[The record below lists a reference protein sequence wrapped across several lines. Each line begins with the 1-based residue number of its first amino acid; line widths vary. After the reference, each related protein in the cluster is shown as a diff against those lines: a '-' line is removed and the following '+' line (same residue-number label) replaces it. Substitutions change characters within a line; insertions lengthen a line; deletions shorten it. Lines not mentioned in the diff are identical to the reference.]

1 MRKFLTMCLGLA
13 ILAMAIPAQVFAQS
27 KYEVKGVVVDTTG
40 TPVIGASVVEQG
52 TTNGVT
58 TDVNG
63 QYVLRVNSSE
73 SIVVISFIGYQTQS
87 LVASSSVL
95 SNVVLEEDSEM
106 IDDVVV
112 IGYGVVKK
120 NDLTGSVSTVKADQ
134 TNKGLAT
141 SPTDLLRGKS
151 AGVVITSGDGAP
163 GSAAQI
169 RIRGGSSLN
178 ASNDPL
184 VVVDGLPISNSGISG
199 VGNALAS
206 INPSD
211 IESFTVLKDA
221 SATAIYG
228 SRASNGVIIITTK
241 KGSKYDSGAPHVSV
255 DFTASLSQ
263 NTKYV
268 DVMTGDQMRQTLEW
282 YYGTQDTDA
291 YRSATKY
298 TDANGNYINTDWQPE
313 IYQLAQSYEGNIALS
328 GNVKLGA
335 KDNLPYRVS
344 YGYLNQDG
352 TLKTSNM
359 SRHTL
364 AVNLNPTFFDNHL
377 TVGLNGKGMIMDNR
391 FANTGAISQAVQFDP
406 TKPVKMDGVYMRDA
420 EGNLQP
426 YADMVMANSS
436 LRSDIDGYYS
446 WFGVDGKH
454 NTMANQNPVALL
466 NEKVDL
472 SNAKRFVGNASFDY
486 KVHGL
491 EDLRFNLNLGV
502 DVSKSKGTVDV
513 APGAEQ
519 SIHSTGDAGSGSH
532 TDYSQLK
539 RDQTLEFYGAYAKTL
554 GDHSFDVMLGYS
566 WQHFYT
572 QSTNATNRVADVT
585 KWDVYSDEPYV
596 ALDPTAAN
604 YWSSEH
610 KLSKSEYFLV
620 SFFGRANYSY
630 ANRYSVTAT
639 LRADGTS
646 RFANNKWGLFPSVA
660 LAWNIKNESFLED
673 VDALS
678 ALKLRLSYGQTGQ
691 QDVGG
696 LYDALPTYYYN
707 QLGSYYPFGGYTDE
721 TGLVHPIKP
730 VGYNAD
736 LKWETTTTYNAGLDL
751 GFVDGRIT
759 ASADFYYRET
769 KDLLN
774 YTPVPAGA
782 NLTNYLNANIGDL
795 KNIGVEVEL
804 NAIAIQNKD
813 WYWNIGANVAW
824 NKNEITRLTNDDEAE
839 GYYGVDT
846 GGYSGGVGGT
856 CQVHQT
862 GQPTYSFYVY
872 QQIYDEN
879 GKPIEGLY
887 VDRNE
892 DGVVNESDKYVYK
905 KAAPDVTVGFNTQLS
920 WKALTLAVAA
930 HANIGNYV
938 YDNIS
943 SNGELLTDLWTNNF
957 TNNRVVSAPM
967 TNFRSS
973 GQYLS
978 DYYVRNASF
987 LKLDNITLSYRFNLG
1002 QAANRDLTLDV
1013 FGTVSNVAT
1022 ITGYKGI
1029 DPEIAGG
1036 IDNNMYPRP
1045 RTYILGVKFNF

>member
-1 MRKFLTMCLGLA
+1 MCLGLA
-13 ILAMAIPAQVFAQS
+13 LLAMAVPAQVFAQS

-58 TDVNG
+58 TDLNG
-63 QYVLRVNSSE
+63 QYMLKVNSAE
-73 SIVVISFIGYQTQS
+73 SIVEISFIGYKTVA
-87 LVASSSVL
+87 LAASSDL
-95 SNVVLEEDSEM
+95 LANVVLEDDSEM

-120 NDLTGSVSTVKADQ
+120 NDLTGSISTVKADQ

-184 VVVDGLPISNSGISG
+184 VVIDGLPVSNSGISG

-241 KGSKYDSGAPHVSV
+241 KGSKYDSGAPHLSI
-255 DFTASLSQ
+255 DFTTSLSH
-263 NTKYV
+263 NSKYV
-268 DVMTGDQMRQTLEW
+268 DVMTGDEMRQTLEW

-298 TDANGNYINTDWQPE
+298 GNGRQNTDWQRE
-313 IYQLAQSYEGNIALS
+313 IYQLAQSYEGNAAIS
-328 GNVKLGA
+328 GNIKLGA
-335 KDNLPYRVS
+335 NDNLPYRIS
-344 YGYLNQDG
+344 LGYINQDG

-364 AVNLNPTFFDNHL
+364 SLNLNPTFFDNHL
-377 TVGLNGKGMIMDNR
+377 TVSLNGKGMIMNNR
-391 FANTGAISQAVQFDP
+391 FANTGAVSQAVQFDP
-406 TKPVKMDGVYMRDA
+406 TKPVYLSDE
-420 EGNLQP
+420 EGGIN
-426 YADMVMANSS
+426 
-436 LRSDIDGYYS
+436 GYYT
-446 WFGVDGKH
+446 WRGIDGKH
-454 NTMANQNPVALL
+454 NTMANQNPVAML
-466 NEKVDL
+466 EDKYDL
-472 SNAKRFVGNASFDY
+472 SNAKRFVGNAQIDY
-486 KVHGL
+486 KIHGL
-491 EDLRFNLNLGV
+491 EDLRLNLNLGL
-502 DVSKSKGTVDV
+502 DVSKSHGTVDV

-519 SIHSTGDAGSGSH
+519 SRHATAEAGSGYH

-539 RDQTLEFYGAYAKTL
+539 RDQTLEFYAAYAHTW
-554 GDHSFDVMLGYS
+554 GDHAFDVMAGYS
-566 WQHFYT
+566 WQHYYY
-572 QSTNATNRVADVT
+572 QNYNAQYRVADVA
-585 KWDVYSDEPYV
+585 KWDVDSKEPYV
-596 ALDPTAAN
+596 ALDPSASN
-604 YWSSEH
+604 YWLAEP
-610 KLSKSEYFLV
+610 KTSKGEYFLV

-630 ANRYSVTAT
+630 ANRYSITAT

-646 RFANNKWGLFPSVA
+646 RFANNKWGIFPSVA
-660 LAWNIKNESFLED
+660 LAWNAKNESFLED
-673 VDALS
+673 VDAVS
-678 ALKLRLSYGQTGQ
+678 ALKVRLSYGQTGQ

-696 LYDALPTYYYN
+696 LYDALPTYYN
-707 QLGSYYPFGGYTDE
+707 NTLGSYYPFGGYTDGS
-721 TGLVHPIKP
+721 GLIFPIKP

-751 GFVDGRIT
+751 GFLNGRLT

-774 YTPVPAGA
+774 FTPVPAGA

-804 NAIAIQNKD
+804 NAVAIQTQD

-824 NKNEITRLTNDDEAE
+824 NRNEITRLTNDDEAE

-862 GQPTYSFYVY
+862 GQPTNSFYVY

-887 VDRNE
+887 VDRNG
-892 DGVVNESDKYVYK
+892 DGVVNEKDKYVYK
-905 KAAPDVTVGFNTQLS
+905 KAAPDVTIGFNTQLS
-920 WKALTLAVAA
+920 WKNLTLAISA

-938 YDNIS
+938 YNNID

-957 TNNRVVSAPM
+957 TNNRVISAPT

-987 LKLDNITLSYRFNLG
+987 LKLDNITLSYRFDLG
-1002 QAANRDLTLDV
+1002 KIDDRGLTLDL

>member
-1 MRKFLTMCLGLA
+1 MCLGLA
-13 ILAMAIPAQVFAQS
+13 IIAMAIPAQVFAQS
-27 KYEVKGVVVDTTG
+27 GKYEVKGVVVDATG
-40 TPVIGASVVEQG
+40 TPVIGATVLEQG
-52 TTNGVT
+52 TTNGIT

-63 QYVLRVNSSE
+63 QFVLMVNNE
-73 SIVVISFIGYQTQS
+73 QSIVSVSFIGYVTKTLAANSTELQR
-87 LVASSSVL
+87 
-95 SNVVLEEDSEM
+95 VVLEEDSAM

-112 IGYGVVKK
+112 IGYGTVKK
-120 NDLTGSVSTVKADQ
+120 DDLTGSISTVKADQ

-151 AGVVITSGDGAP
+151 AGVVITTGDGAP

-199 VGNALAS
+199 TSNALAS
-206 INPSD
+206 INPAD

-241 KGSKYDSGAPHVSV
+241 KGSKYDTGAPHVSV

-263 NTKYV
+263 NSRFV
-268 DVMTGDQMRQTLEW
+268 DVMTGDEMRQTLEW

-298 TDANGNYINTDWQPE
+298 TDANGNYINTDWQRE
-313 IYQLAQSYEGNIALS
+313 IYQLAQSYEGNVALS
-328 GNVKLGA
+328 GNIKMGD
-335 KDNLPYRVS
+335 KNNLPYRVS

-364 AVNLNPTFFDNHL
+364 SVNLNPQLLNNHL
-377 TVGLNGKGMIMDNR
+377 TISLNGKGMIMDTR
-391 FANTGAISQAVQFDP
+391 FANTGAVSQAVQFDP
-406 TKPVKMDGVYMRDA
+406 TKPVTLDGVYTY
-420 EGNLQP
+420 EGDELVPATGGIN
-426 YADMVMANSS
+426 
-436 LRSDIDGYYS
+436 GYYT
-446 WFGVDGKH
+446 WRGVDGNH
-454 NTMANQNPVALL
+454 NTMANQNPLAML
-466 NEKVDL
+466 NDKHDT

-486 KVHGL
+486 KIHGL
-491 EDLRFNLNLGV
+491 ESLRLNLNLGV
-502 DVSKSKGTVDV
+502 DVSKSNGVVDV

-519 SIHSTGDAGSGSH
+519 SIHATAEAGSGTH
-532 TDYSQLK
+532 TNYSQLR
-539 RDQTLEFYGAYAKTL
+539 RDQTLEAYIAYAEKW
-554 GDHSFDVMLGYS
+554 GDHQFDIMAGYS
-566 WQHFYT
+566 WQWYYT
-572 QSTNATNRVADVT
+572 QSFNETYRVADVT
-585 KWDVYSDEPYV
+585 KWDVYSNEAYV
-596 ALDPTAAN
+596 PMDTNSAN
-604 YWSSEH
+604 YYISEP
-610 KLSKSEYFLV
+610 KTSKSEYFLV

-630 ANRYSVTAT
+630 ANRYSITAT
-639 LRADGTS
+639 FRADGTS
-646 RFANNKWGLFPSVA
+646 RFANNKWGIFPSVA

-673 VDALS
+673 VDAVS
-678 ALKLRLSYGQTGQ
+678 AMKLRLSYGQTGQ

-696 LYDALPTYYYN
+696 VYDALPTYYHN
-707 QLGSYYPFGGYTDE
+707 TLGSYYPFGGYTDE

-736 LKWETTTTYNAGLDL
+736 LKWETTTTYNAGIDFGFLDN
-751 GFVDGRIT
+751 RIT
-759 ASADFYYRET
+759 MSADFYYRAT

-774 YTPVPAGA
+774 FTPVPAGA

-804 NAIAIQNKD
+804 NAVAIQTQD

-824 NKNEITRLTNDDEAE
+824 NRNEITRLTNDDEAE

-862 GQPTYSFYVY
+862 GQPTNSFYVY
-872 QQIYDEN
+872 QQIYDAN
-879 GKPIEGLY
+879 GNPIEGLY
-887 VDRNE
+887 VDRNK
-892 DGVVNESDKYVYK
+892 DGVVNEKDKYVYK
-905 KAAPDVTVGFNTQLS
+905 KAAPDVTIGFNTQLS
-920 WKALTLAVAA
+920 WKALTLAVSA

-957 TNNRVVSAPM
+957 TNNRVVTAPQ

-987 LKLDNITLSYRFNLG
+987 FKLDNITLSYRFDLG
-1002 QAANRDLTLDV
+1002 KAADRGLSLDL

-1029 DPEIAGG
+1029 DPEIFSG

>member
-13 ILAMAIPAQVFAQS
+13 ILAMAIPTQVFAQS

-63 QYVLRVNSSE
+63 QYVLNVNSSE
-73 SIVVISFIGYQTQS
+73 SIVVISYIGYTTQT

-241 KGSKYDSGAPHVSV
+241 KGSKYDTGAPHVSV

-263 NTKYV
+263 NAKYV
-268 DVMTGDQMRQTLEW
+268 DVMTGDEMRQALEW

-291 YRSATKY
+291 YRSATKFV
-298 TDANGNYINTDWQPE
+298 DANGNYINTDWQRE

-328 GNVKLGA
+328 GNIKLGQN
-335 KDNLPYRVS
+335 DNLPYRVS

-364 AVNLNPTFFDNHL
+364 ALNLNPSFFNNHL
-377 TVGLNGKGMIMDNR
+377 TIGLNGKGMIMDNR
-391 FANTGAISQAVQFDP
+391 FANTGAVSQAVQFDP
-406 TKPVKMDGVYMRDA
+406 TKPVYLANEDG
-420 EGNLQP
+420 GIN
-426 YADMVMANSS
+426 
-436 LRSDIDGYYS
+436 GYYS
-446 WFGVDGKH
+446 WRGVDGKH

-466 NEKVDL
+466 NDKVDL
-472 SNAKRFVGNASFDY
+472 SKAKRFVGNASFDY

-502 DVSKSKGTVDV
+502 DVSKSNGTVDV

-519 SIHSTGDAGSGSH
+519 SLHSTGEAGSGYH
-532 TDYSQLK
+532 TNYSQLK

-566 WQHFYT
+566 WQWFYT
-572 QSTNATNRVADVT
+572 ESFNETMRVADVAN
-585 KWDVYSDEPYV
+585 WNPYSGEPYV
-596 ALDPTAAN
+596 AIDPAADS
-604 YWSSEH
+604 YYLSQP
-610 KLSKSEYFLV
+610 KVSKSEYFLV

-630 ANRYSVTAT
+630 ANRYSITAT

-646 RFANNKWGLFPSVA
+646 RFANNKWGIFPSVA
-660 LAWNIKNESFLED
+660 LAWNIKNESFLAD
-673 VDALS
+673 VDQVS

-707 QLGSYYPFGGYTDE
+707 QLGSYYPFGGYTPE

-751 GFVDGRIT
+751 GFLDGRIT

-824 NKNEITRLTNDDEAE
+824 NRNEITRLTNDDEAE

-862 GQPTYSFYVY
+862 GQPTNSFYVY
-872 QQIYDEN
+872 QQIYDAQGN
-879 GKPIEGLY
+879 PIEGLY

-892 DGVVNESDKYVYK
+892 DGVVNEQDKYVYK
-905 KAAPDVTVGFNTQLS
+905 KAAPDVTIGFNTQLS
-920 WKALTLAVAA
+920 WRALTLAVAA
-930 HANIGNYV
+930 HSNIGNYV

-957 TNNRVVSAPM
+957 TNNRVVTAPQ
-967 TNFRSS
+967 TNFSSS

-987 LKLDNITLSYRFNLG
+987 FKIDNVTLSYRFKLG
-1002 QAANRDLTLDV
+1002 KAMDRDLTLDL

-1022 ITGYKGI
+1022 FTGYKGI
-1029 DPEIAGG
+1029 DPEIASG

>member
-1 MRKFLTMCLGLA
+1 MCLGLA
-13 ILAMAIPAQVFAQS
+13 LLAMAVPAQVFAQS

-58 TDVNG
+58 TDLNG
-63 QYVLRVNSSE
+63 QYTLKVQSQE
-73 SIVVISFIGYQTQS
+73 SIVVISFIGYKTMT
-87 LVASSSVL
+87 LVASSTDL
-95 SNVVLEEDSEM
+95 QRVVLEDDSAM

-112 IGYGVVKK
+112 IGYGTVKK

-184 VVVDGLPISNSGISG
+184 VVIDGLPVSNSGISG
-199 VGNALAS
+199 TSNPLAS

-241 KGSKYDSGAPHVSV
+241 KGSKYDSAVPNVSV

-263 NTKYV
+263 NSKYV
-268 DVMTGDQMRQTLEW
+268 DVMTGDEMRQALEW

-298 TDANGNYINTDWQPE
+298 VDANGNYVNTDWQRE
-313 IYQLAQSYEGNIALS
+313 IYQLAQSYEGNVALS
-328 GNVKLGA
+328 GNVKMGA
-335 KDNLPYRVS
+335 KNNLPYRVS

-359 SRHTL
+359 ARHTL
-364 AVNLNPTFFDNHL
+364 SVNLNPQLLDNHL
-377 TVGLNGKGMIMDNR
+377 TINLNGKGMIMDTR
-391 FANTGAISQAVQFDP
+391 FANTGAVSQAVQFDP
-406 TKPVKMDGVYMRDA
+406 TKPVYLA
-420 EGNLQP
+420 NEEGGIN
-426 YADMVMANSS
+426 
-436 LRSDIDGYYS
+436 GYYS
-446 WFGVDGKH
+446 WRGVDGKH
-454 NTMANQNPVALL
+454 NTMANQNPVAML
-466 NEKVDL
+466 NDKYDV
-472 SNAKRFVGNASFDY
+472 SHAKRFVGNAQFDY
-486 KVHGL
+486 KIHGL

-502 DVSKSKGTVDV
+502 DVSKSNGTVDV

-519 SIHSTGDAGSGSH
+519 SIHATDQAGSGYH
-532 TDYSQLK
+532 TNYSQLR

-566 WQHFYT
+566 WQWYYS
-572 QSTNATNRVADVT
+572 QSFNESWRVADVA
-585 KWDVYSDEPYV
+585 KWDVYSGEPYV
-596 ALDPTAAN
+596 AMESTAAN
-604 YWSSEH
+604 YWLSQP
-610 KLSKSEYFLV
+610 KVSKSEYFLV

-630 ANRYSVTAT
+630 ANRYSITAT

-646 RFANNKWGLFPSVA
+646 RFANNKWGIFPSVA
-660 LAWNIKNESFLED
+660 VAWNAKNESVL
-673 VDALS
+673 VDNDNIS

-696 LYDALPTYYYN
+696 LYDALPTYYN
-707 QLGSYYPFGGYTDE
+707 NTLGSYYPFGGYTDE
-721 TGLVHPIKP
+721 SGLVHPIKP

-736 LKWETTTTYNAGLDL
+736 LKWETTTTYNAGIDL
-751 GFVDGRIT
+751 GFVDNRIT
-759 ASADFYYRET
+759 MSADFYYRET

-774 YTPVPAGA
+774 FTPVPAGA

-795 KNIGVEVEL
+795 KNIGVEYEI
-804 NAIAIQNKD
+804 NAVAIQTND
-813 WYWNIGANVAW
+813 WFWNIGANVAW

-856 CQVHQT
+856 CQVQQT
-862 GQPTYSFYVY
+862 GQPTNSFYVY
-872 QQIYDEN
+872 QQIYDAN
-879 GKPIEGLY
+879 GNPIEGLY
-887 VDRNE
+887 VDRNG
-892 DGVVNESDKYVYK
+892 DGTVNESDKYVYK
-905 KAAPDVTVGFNTQLS
+905 KAAPDVTIGFNTQLS
-920 WKALTLAVAA
+920 WRALTLAVSA

-957 TNNRVVSAPM
+957 TNNRVVTAPM

-987 LKLDNITLSYRFNLG
+987 LKIDNITLSYRFNLG
-1002 QAANRDLTLDV
+1002 KACDRGLSLDL

-1029 DPEIAGG
+1029 DPEIFSG

>member
-1 MRKFLTMCLGLA
+1 MCLGLA
-13 ILAMAIPAQVFAQS
+13 MLAMAVPAQVFAQS
-27 KYEVKGVVVDTTG
+27 GKYEVKGVVVDTTG
-40 TPVIGASVVEQG
+40 TPVIGASVIEQG

-58 TDVNG
+58 TDLNG
-63 QYVLRVNSSE
+63 QYALKVNGPE
-73 SIVVISFIGYQTQS
+73 AIIEISFIGYKT
-87 LVASSSVL
+87 VAHAANSDL
-95 SNVVLEEDSEM
+95 LANVVLEGDSEM

-120 NDLTGSVSTVKADQ
+120 NDLTGSISTVKADQ

-151 AGVVITSGDGAP
+151 AGVVITSGSGAP
-163 GSAAQI
+163 GSAATI
-169 RIRGGSSLN
+169 RIRGDSSLN

-199 VGNALAS
+199 TANALAS

-241 KGSKYDSGAPHVSV
+241 KGSKYDSNVPHVSV

-263 NTKYV
+263 NSRYV
-268 DVMTGDQMRQTLEW
+268 DVMTGDEMRQALEW

-291 YRSATKY
+291 YRSATQYK
-298 TDANGNYINTDWQPE
+298 DANGNYINTDWQRE
-313 IYQLAQSYEGNIALS
+313 IYQLAQSYEGNVSLS
-328 GNVKLGA
+328 GNVKMGE
-335 KDNLPYRVS
+335 KNNLPYRVS

-364 AVNLNPTFFDNHL
+364 SLNLNPQLLDNHL
-377 TVGLNGKGMIMDNR
+377 TISLNGKGMIMDSR
-391 FANTGAISQAVQFDP
+391 FANEGAISQAVQYDP
-406 TKPVKMDGVYMRDA
+406 TKPVYLDNA
-420 EGNLQP
+420 EGG
-426 YADMVMANSS
+426 VH
-436 LRSDIDGYYS
+436 GYYS
-446 WFGVDGKH
+446 WRGVDGKH
-454 NTMANQNPVALL
+454 NTMANQNPVAMLE
-466 NEKVDL
+466 EKLDV
-472 SNAKRFVGNASFDY
+472 STAKRFVGNAQIDY
-486 KVHGL
+486 KIHGL
-491 EDLRFNLNLGV
+491 EDLRLNLNLGV
-502 DVSKSKGTVDV
+502 DVSKSNGTVDV
-513 APGAEQ
+513 LPGAEQ
-519 SIHSTGDAGSGSH
+519 SLHATAEAGSGSH
-532 TDYSQLK
+532 TDYSQLR

-572 QSTNATNRVADVT
+572 QSYNATNRIANVGYVDGQQV
-585 KWDVYSDEPYV
+585 WDPYSNEPYV

-604 YWSSEH
+604 YYSSEP
-610 KLSKSEYFLV
+610 KVSKSEYFLV

-630 ANRYSVTAT
+630 AGRYSITAT

-646 RFANNKWGLFPSVA
+646 RFANNKWGIFPSVA
-660 LAWNIKNESFLED
+660 LAWNAKNESFLED

-678 ALKLRLSYGQTGQ
+678 ALKVRLSYGQTGQ

-696 LYDALPTYYYN
+696 LYDALPTYYHN
-707 QLGSYYPFGGYTDE
+707 TLGSYYPFGGYTDGA
-721 TGLVHPIKP
+721 GLVHPIKP

-736 LKWETTTTYNAGLDL
+736 LKWETTTTYNAGIDL
-751 GFVDGRIT
+751 GFLEGRIT

-774 YTPVPAGA
+774 FTPVPAGA

-795 KNIGVEVEL
+795 KNIGVEYEI
-804 NAIAIQNKD
+804 NAVAIQTKD

-862 GQPTYSFYVY
+862 GQPTHSFYVY

-879 GKPIEGLY
+879 GRPIEGLY
-887 VDRNE
+887 VDRNG
-892 DGVVNESDKYVYK
+892 DGTVNEQDKYVYK
-905 KAAPDVTVGFNTQLS
+905 KAAPDVTIGFNTQLS
-920 WKALTLAVAA
+920 WKALTLAVSA

-957 TNNRVVSAPM
+957 TNNRVVTAPM

-1002 QAANRDLTLDV
+1002 NASNRDLTLDL

-1022 ITGYKGI
+1022 FTGYKGI

-1045 RTYILGVKFNF
+1045 RTYILGLKFNF

>member
-13 ILAMAIPAQVFAQS
+13 MLAMAVPAQVFAQS

-58 TDVNG
+58 TDLNG
-63 QYVLRVNSSE
+63 QYMLKVNSAE
-73 SIVVISFIGYQTQS
+73 SIVEISFIGYKTVA
-87 LVASSSVL
+87 LAASSDL
-95 SNVVLEEDSEM
+95 LANVVLEDDSEM

-120 NDLTGSVSTVKADQ
+120 NDLTGSISTVKADQ

-184 VVVDGLPISNSGISG
+184 VVIDGLPVSNSGISG

-241 KGSKYDSGAPHVSV
+241 KGSKYDSGAPHLSI
-255 DFTASLSQ
+255 DFTTSLSH
-263 NTKYV
+263 NSKYV
-268 DVMTGDQMRQTLEW
+268 DVMTGDEMRQTLEW

-298 TDANGNYINTDWQPE
+298 GNGRQNTDWQRE
-313 IYQLAQSYEGNIALS
+313 IYQLAQSYEGNAAIS
-328 GNVKLGA
+328 GNIKLGA
-335 KDNLPYRVS
+335 NDNLPYRIS
-344 YGYLNQDG
+344 LGYINQDG

-364 AVNLNPTFFDNHL
+364 SLNLNPTFFDNHL
-377 TVGLNGKGMIMDNR
+377 TVSLNGKGMIMNNR
-391 FANTGAISQAVQFDP
+391 FANTGAVSQAVQFDP
-406 TKPVKMDGVYMRDA
+406 TKPVYLSDE
-420 EGNLQP
+420 EGGIN
-426 YADMVMANSS
+426 
-436 LRSDIDGYYS
+436 GYYT
-446 WFGVDGKH
+446 WRGIDGKH
-454 NTMANQNPVALL
+454 NTMANQNPVAML
-466 NEKVDL
+466 EDKYDL
-472 SNAKRFVGNASFDY
+472 SNAKRFVGNAQIDY
-486 KVHGL
+486 KIHGL
-491 EDLRFNLNLGV
+491 EDLRLNLNLGV
-502 DVSKSKGTVDV
+502 DVSKSHGTVDV

-519 SIHSTGDAGSGSH
+519 SRHATAEAGSGYH

-539 RDQTLEFYGAYAKTL
+539 RDQTLEFYAAYAHTW
-554 GDHSFDVMLGYS
+554 GDHAFDVMAGYS
-566 WQHFYT
+566 WQHYYY
-572 QSTNATNRVADVT
+572 QNYNAQYRVADVA
-585 KWDVYSDEPYV
+585 KWDVDSKEPYV
-596 ALDPTAAN
+596 ALDPSASN
-604 YWSSEH
+604 YWLAEP
-610 KLSKSEYFLV
+610 KTSKGEYFLV

-630 ANRYSVTAT
+630 ANRYSITAT

-646 RFANNKWGLFPSVA
+646 RFANNKWGIFPSVA
-660 LAWNIKNESFLED
+660 LAWNAKNESFLED
-673 VDALS
+673 VDAVS
-678 ALKLRLSYGQTGQ
+678 ALKVRLSYGQTGQ

-696 LYDALPTYYYN
+696 LYDALPTYYN
-707 QLGSYYPFGGYTDE
+707 NTLGSYYPFGGYTDGS
-721 TGLVHPIKP
+721 GLIFPIKP

-751 GFVDGRIT
+751 GFLNGRLT

-774 YTPVPAGA
+774 FTPVPAGA

-804 NAIAIQNKD
+804 NAVAIQTQD

-824 NKNEITRLTNDDEAE
+824 NRNEITRLTNDDEAE

-862 GQPTYSFYVY
+862 GQPTNSFYVY

-887 VDRNE
+887 VDRNG
-892 DGVVNESDKYVYK
+892 DGVVNEKDKYVYK
-905 KAAPDVTVGFNTQLS
+905 KAAPDVTIGFNTQLS
-920 WKALTLAVAA
+920 WKNLTLAISA

-938 YDNIS
+938 YNNID

-957 TNNRVVSAPM
+957 TNNRVISAPT

-987 LKLDNITLSYRFNLG
+987 LKLDNITLSYRFDLG
-1002 QAANRDLTLDV
+1002 KIDDRGLTLDL

>member
-1 MRKFLTMCLGLA
+1 MCLGLA

-63 QYVLRVNSSE
+63 QYSLRVNSSE
-73 SIVVISFIGYQTQS
+73 SIIVISYIGYTTQS

-151 AGVVITSGDGAP
+151 AGVVITSGSGAP

-241 KGSKYDSGAPHVSV
+241 KGSKYDSGVPHVAV

-263 NTKYV
+263 NSKYV
-268 DVMTGDQMRQTLEW
+268 DVMTGDEMRQALEW

-298 TDANGNYINTDWQPE
+298 TDANGNYINTDWQRE

-364 AVNLNPTFFDNHL
+364 AVNLNPSFFDNHL
-377 TVGLNGKGMIMDNR
+377 TIGLNGKGMLMDNR
-391 FANTGAISQAVQFDP
+391 FANEGAISQAVQFDP
-406 TKPVKMDGVYMRDA
+406 TKPVYLA
-420 EGNLQP
+420 NEEGG
-426 YADMVMANSS
+426 
-436 LRSDIDGYYS
+436 IHGYYS
-446 WFGVDGKH
+446 WRGVDGKH

-466 NEKVDL
+466 NEKIDV
-472 SNAKRFVGNASFDY
+472 SKAKRFVGNASFDY
-486 KVHGL
+486 KVHGF

-502 DVSKSKGTVDV
+502 DVSKSNGSVDV

-532 TDYSQLK
+532 TNYSQLK

-572 QSTNATNRVADVT
+572 QSFNETMRVADVT
-585 KWDVYSDEPYV
+585 KWDVYSNEPYV

-604 YWSSEH
+604 YYSSEP
-610 KLSKSEYFLV
+610 KVSKSEYFLV

-646 RFANNKWGLFPSVA
+646 RFANNKWGIFPSVA
-660 LAWNIKNESFLED
+660 LAWNIKNESFLAD
-673 VDALS
+673 VDQIS

-696 LYDALPTYYYN
+696 LYDALPTYYNN
-707 QLGSYYPFGGYTDE
+707 QLGSYYPFGGYGE
-721 TGLVHPIKP
+721 GNIIYPIKP

-736 LKWETTTTYNAGLDL
+736 LKWETTTTYNAGVDL
-751 GFVDGRIT
+751 GFLDGRIT
-759 ASADFYYRET
+759 ASVDAYYRET

-774 YTPVPAGA
+774 WTPVPAGA

-795 KNIGVEVEL
+795 KNLGVELEL

-856 CQVHQT
+856 CQVQQT
-862 GQPTYSFYVY
+862 GQPTNSFYVY
-872 QQIYDEN
+872 QQIYDAN
-879 GKPIEGLY
+879 GNPIEGLY
-887 VDRNE
+887 VDRNG
-892 DGVVNESDKYVYK
+892 DGVVNESDKYVFK

-920 WKALTLAVAA
+920 WKSLTLAVAA

-957 TNNRVVSAPM
+957 TNNRVVTAPM

-1002 QAANRDLTLDV
+1002 QAMKRDLTLDV

>member
-13 ILAMAIPAQVFAQS
+13 LIAMAVPAQVFAQS

-40 TPVIGASVVEQG
+40 TPVIGATVLEQG

-58 TDVNG
+58 TDING
-63 QYVLRVNSSE
+63 QYTLKVKSAE
-73 SIVVISFIGYQTQS
+73 SIVEISFIGYKTVA
-87 LVASSSVL
+87 LVASSNL
-95 SNVVLEEDSEM
+95 LGNVVLEEDSAM

-120 NDLTGSVSTVKADQ
+120 NDLTGSISTVKADQ

-151 AGVVITSGDGAP
+151 AGVVITSGSGAP
-163 GSAAQI
+163 GSAATI

-199 VGNALAS
+199 TANALAS

-241 KGSKYDSGAPHVSV
+241 KGSKYDSNVPHVSV

-263 NTKYV
+263 NSRYV
-268 DVMTGDQMRQTLEW
+268 DVMTGDEMRQALEW

-298 TDANGNYINTDWQPE
+298 VDANGNYVNTDWQRE
-313 IYQLAQSYEGNIALS
+313 IYQLAQSYEGNVALS
-328 GNVKLGA
+328 GNVKMGE
-335 KDNLPYRVS
+335 KNNLPYRVS

-364 AVNLNPTFFDNHL
+364 SLNLNPQLLDNHL
-377 TVGLNGKGMIMDNR
+377 TISLNGKGMIMDSR
-391 FANTGAISQAVQFDP
+391 FANEGAISQAVQYDP
-406 TKPVKMDGVYMRDA
+406 TKPVYLDNA
-420 EGNLQP
+420 EGG
-426 YADMVMANSS
+426 VH
-436 LRSDIDGYYS
+436 GYYS
-446 WFGVDGKH
+446 WRGVDGKH
-454 NTMANQNPVALL
+454 NTMANQNPVAML
-466 NEKVDL
+466 NEKVDV
-472 SNAKRFVGNASFDY
+472 STAKRFVGNAQVDY
-486 KVHGL
+486 KIHGL
-491 EDLRFNLNLGV
+491 EDLRINLNLGV
-502 DVSKSKGTVDV
+502 DVSKSNGTVDV

-532 TDYSQLK
+532 TDYSQLR
-539 RDQTLEFYGAYAKTL
+539 RDQTLELYAAYAKTW
-554 GDHSFDVMLGYS
+554 GDHSFDVMAGYS
-566 WQHFYT
+566 WQHYYT
-572 QSTNATNRVADVT
+572 QSYSATNRVADVAA
-585 KWDVYSDEPYV
+585 WDVYSNEPYV
-596 ALDPTAAN
+596 ALDPSAAN
-604 YWSSEH
+604 YYSNEP
-610 KLSKSEYFLV
+610 KVSKSEYFLV

-630 ANRYSVTAT
+630 ANRYSITAT

-646 RFANNKWGLFPSVA
+646 RFANNKWGIFPSVA

-673 VDALS
+673 VDAMS

-696 LYDALPTYYYN
+696 LYDALPTYYNN
-707 QLGSYYPFGGYTDE
+707 QLGSYYPFGGYGE
-721 TGLVHPIKP
+721 GNIIYPIKP

-736 LKWETTTTYNAGLDL
+736 LKWETTTTYNAGIDL
-751 GFVDGRIT
+751 GFLDGRIT

-774 YTPVPAGA
+774 WTPVPAGA

-795 KNIGVEVEL
+795 KNLGVEVEL

-856 CQVHQT
+856 CQVQQT
-862 GQPTYSFYVY
+862 GQPTNSFYVY
-872 QQIYDEN
+872 QQIYDKN
-879 GKPIEGLY
+879 GNPIEGLY
-887 VDRNE
+887 VDRNG

-905 KAAPDVTVGFNTQLS
+905 KAAPDVTIGFNTQLS
-920 WKALTLAVAA
+920 WKALTLAVSA

-957 TNNRVVSAPM
+957 TNNRVVTATT

-987 LKLDNITLSYRFNLG
+987 LKLDNITLSYHFNLG
-1002 QAANRDLTLDV
+1002 KACERDLGLDV
-1013 FGTVSNVAT
+1013 FATVSNVAT

-1029 DPEIAGG
+1029 DPEIYSG

>member
-13 ILAMAIPAQVFAQS
+13 LLAMAVPAQVFAQS

-40 TPVIGASVVEQG
+40 SPVIGASVVEQG

-58 TDVNG
+58 TDLNG
-63 QYVLRVNSSE
+63 QYVLRVNSADSV
-73 SIVVISFIGYQTQS
+73 VVISFIGYKSVS
-87 LVASSSVL
+87 LVASSEL
-95 SNVVLEEDSEM
+95 LQNVVLEEDSEM

-120 NDLTGSVSTVKADQ
+120 NDLTGSISTVKADQ

-241 KGSKYDSGAPHVSV
+241 KGSKYDNGAPHVAV

-263 NTKYV
+263 NAKYV
-268 DVMTGDQMRQTLEW
+268 DVMTGDEMRQTLEW

-298 TDANGNYINTDWQPE
+298 TDANGNYINTDWQRE
-313 IYQLAQSYEGNIALS
+313 IYQLAQSYEGNVSLT
-328 GNVKLGA
+328 GNIKMGE
-335 KDNLPYRVS
+335 KNHLPYRVS

-364 AVNLNPTFFDNHL
+364 SVNLNPVLLDNHL
-377 TVGLNGKGMIMDNR
+377 TINLNGKGMIMDNR
-391 FANTGAISQAVQFDP
+391 FANTGAVSQAVQFDP
-406 TKPVKMDGVYMRDA
+406 TKPVYLSDE
-420 EGNLQP
+420 EGGINGR
-426 YADMVMANSS
+426 YTW
-436 LRSDIDGYYS
+436 R
-446 WFGVDGKH
+446 GVDGKH

-466 NEKVDL
+466 EDKVDL
-472 SNAKRFVGNASFDY
+472 SNAKRFVGNAQIDY
-486 KVHGL
+486 KIHGL
-491 EDLRFNLNLGV
+491 EDLRLNLNLGV
-502 DVSKSKGTVDV
+502 DVSKSNGTVDV

-519 SIHSTGDAGSGSH
+519 SRHSTAEAGSGYH
-532 TDYSQLK
+532 TNYSQLK
-539 RDQTLEFYGAYAKTL
+539 RDQTLEFYAAYAKTL
-554 GDHSFDVMLGYS
+554 GDHSFDIMAGYS
-566 WQHFYT
+566 WQHYYT
-572 QSTNATNRVADVT
+572 QSFNESWRVADVA
-585 KWDVYSDEPYV
+585 KWDVDSKEPYV
-596 ALDPTAAN
+596 ALENTAAN
-604 YWSSEH
+604 YYLSEP
-610 KLSKSEYFLV
+610 KTSKGEYFLV

-639 LRADGTS
+639 VRADGTS
-646 RFANNKWGLFPSVA
+646 RFANNKWGIFPSVA
-660 LAWNIKNESFLED
+660 LAWNAKNESFLED
-673 VDALS
+673 KDAIS
-678 ALKLRLSYGQTGQ
+678 ALKVRLSYGQTGQ

-696 LYDALPTYYYN
+696 LYDALPTYYN
-707 QLGSYYPFGGYTDE
+707 NTLGSYYPFGGYAE
-721 TGLVHPIKP
+721 GAGLIFPIKP

-736 LKWETTTTYNAGLDL
+736 LKWETTTTYNAGIDF
-751 GFVDGRIT
+751 GFVDNRIT

-774 YTPVPAGA
+774 FTPVPAGA

-795 KNIGVEVEL
+795 KNIGVEFEL
-804 NAIAIQNKD
+804 NAVAIQTKD

-824 NKNEITRLTNDDEAE
+824 NRNEITRLTNDDEAE

-862 GQPTYSFYVY
+862 GQPTNSFYVY
-872 QQIYDEN
+872 QQIYDAE
-879 GKPIEGLY
+879 GRPIEGLY

-892 DGVVNESDKYVYK
+892 DGVVNEKDKYVYK

-920 WKALTLAVAA
+920 WKALTLAISA

-938 YDNIS
+938 YNNID

-957 TNNRVVSAPM
+957 TNNRVVTAPQ

-1002 QAANRDLTLDV
+1002 KACDRDLTLDL

-1022 ITGYKGI
+1022 LTGYKGI

>member
-1 MRKFLTMCLGLA
+1 MCLGLA
-13 ILAMAIPAQVFAQS
+13 ILAMAVPAQVFAQS

-40 TPVIGASVVEQG
+40 TPVIGATVLEQG

-58 TDVNG
+58 TDLNG
-63 QYVLRVNSSE
+63 QYTLKVNSAE
-73 SIVVISFIGYQTQS
+73 SIVEISFIGYKTVT
-87 LVASSSVL
+87 LVASSNL
-95 SNVVLEEDSEM
+95 LGNVVLEEDSAL

-120 NDLTGSVSTVKADQ
+120 NDLTGSISTVKADQ

-151 AGVVITSGDGAP
+151 AGVVITSGSGAP
-163 GSAAQI
+163 GSAATI

-199 VGNALAS
+199 TANALAS

-241 KGSKYDSGAPHVSV
+241 KGSKYDSNIPHVSV

-263 NTKYV
+263 NSRYV
-268 DVMTGDQMRQTLEW
+268 DVMTGDEMRQALEW

-298 TDANGNYINTDWQPE
+298 VDANGNYANTDWQRE
-313 IYQLAQSYEGNIALS
+313 IYQLAQSYEGNVALS
-328 GNVKLGA
+328 GNIKMGE
-335 KDNLPYRVS
+335 KNNLPYRVS

-359 SRHTL
+359 ARHTL
-364 AVNLNPTFFDNHL
+364 SVNLNPQLLDNHL
-377 TVGLNGKGMIMDNR
+377 TISLNGKGMIMDSR
-391 FANTGAISQAVQFDP
+391 FANEGAISQAVQFDP
-406 TKPVKMDGVYMRDA
+406 TKPVYLANEDG
-420 EGNLQP
+420 G
-426 YADMVMANSS
+426 
-436 LRSDIDGYYS
+436 IHGYYS
-446 WFGVDGKH
+446 WRGVDGKH
-454 NTMANQNPVALL
+454 NTMANQNPVAML
-466 NEKVDL
+466 NEKVDV
-472 SNAKRFVGNASFDY
+472 STAKRFVGNAQVDY
-486 KVHGL
+486 KIHGL
-491 EDLRFNLNLGV
+491 EDLRINLNLGV
-502 DVSKSKGTVDV
+502 DVSKSNGTVDV
-513 APGAEQ
+513 APGSEQ

-532 TDYSQLK
+532 TDYSQLR
-539 RDQTLEFYGAYAKTL
+539 RDQTLEVYAAYAKTW
-554 GDHSFDVMLGYS
+554 GDHSFDVMAGYS
-566 WQHFYT
+566 WQHYYT
-572 QSTNATNRVADVT
+572 QSYSATNRIADVT
-585 KWDVYSDEPYV
+585 KWDVYGNEPYV
-596 ALDPTAAN
+596 ALDTQAAN
-604 YWSSEH
+604 YWSSEP
-610 KLSKSEYFLV
+610 KVSKSDYFLL

-630 ANRYSVTAT
+630 ANRYSITAT
-639 LRADGTS
+639 VRADGTS
-646 RFANNKWGLFPSVA
+646 RFANNKWGIFPSVA

-673 VDALS
+673 VDAVS

-696 LYDALPTYYYN
+696 LYDALPTYYNN
-707 QLGSYYPFGGYTDE
+707 QLGSYYPFGGYGE
-721 TGLVHPIKP
+721 GNIIYPIKP

-736 LKWETTTTYNAGLDL
+736 LKWETTTTYNAGVDF
-751 GFVDGRIT
+751 GFLDGRIT

-774 YTPVPAGA
+774 WTPVPAGA

-795 KNIGVEVEL
+795 KNLGVEVEL
-804 NAIAIQNKD
+804 NAVAIQTQD

-856 CQVHQT
+856 CQVQQT
-862 GQPTYSFYVY
+862 GQPTNSFYVY
-872 QQIYDEN
+872 QQIYDAEGN
-879 GKPIEGLY
+879 PIEGLY
-887 VDRNE
+887 VDRNG

-905 KAAPDVTVGFNTQLS
+905 KAAPDVTIGFNTQLS
-920 WKALTLAVAA
+920 WKALTLAISA

-957 TNNRVVSAPM
+957 TNNRVVTAPT

-1002 QAANRDLTLDV
+1002 KACDRNLALDV
-1013 FGTVSNVAT
+1013 FATVSNVAT

-1029 DPEIAGG
+1029 DPEIFSG

>member
-27 KYEVKGVVVDTTG
+27 GRYEVKGVVVDATG

-52 TTNGVT
+52 TTNGIT

-63 QYVLRVNSSE
+63 QYVLNVNSSE
-73 SIVVISFIGYQTQS
+73 SVVVVSYIGYVTQT
-87 LVASSSVL
+87 LAASSEL
-95 SNVVLEEDSEM
+95 LQRVVLEEDSAM

-120 NDLTGSVSTVKADQ
+120 NDLTGSISTVKADQ

-163 GSAAQI
+163 GSASTI

-184 VVVDGLPISNSGISG
+184 VVVDGLPVSNSGISG

-241 KGSKYDSGAPHVSV
+241 KGSKYDTGAPHVAV

-263 NTKYV
+263 NARYV
-268 DVMTGDQMRQTLEW
+268 DVMTGDQMRKTLEW
-282 YYGTQDTDA
+282 YYGTPDTDA

-298 TDANGNYINTDWQPE
+298 TDANGNYVNTDWQRE
-313 IYQLAQSYEGNIALS
+313 IYQLAQSYEGNVSLT
-328 GNVKLGA
+328 GNVKMGQ
-335 KDNLPYRVS
+335 KSNLPYRVS

-364 AVNLNPTFFDNHL
+364 SVNLSPTVWDNHL
-377 TVGLNGKGMIMDNR
+377 TINVNGKGMIMDNR
-391 FANTGAISQAVQFDP
+391 FANTGAVSQAVQFDP
-406 TKPVKMDGVYMRDA
+406 TKPVYLANEDG
-420 EGNLQP
+420 GIN
-426 YADMVMANSS
+426 
-436 LRSDIDGYYS
+436 GYYS
-446 WFGVDGKH
+446 WRGVDKKH
-454 NTMANQNPVALL
+454 NTMANQNPVAML
-466 NEKVDL
+466 NDKVDL
-472 SNAKRFVGNASFDY
+472 STAKRFVGNAQVDY
-486 KVHGL
+486 KIHGL
-491 EDLRFNLNLGV
+491 EDLRLNLNLGL
-502 DVSKSKGTVDV
+502 DISKSNGTVDV

-519 SIHSTGDAGSGSH
+519 SIHATDQAGSGYHSN
-532 TDYSQLK
+532 YSQLK

-566 WQHFYT
+566 WQHYYT
-572 QSTNATNRVADVT
+572 QSFNESWRVADVSN
-585 KWDVYSDEPYV
+585 WDVYSNEPYV
-596 ALDPTAAN
+596 PMDSAAAN
-604 YWSSEH
+604 YYISEP
-610 KLSKSEYFLV
+610 KTSKSEYFLV

-630 ANRYSVTAT
+630 DNRYSITAT

-646 RFANNKWGLFPSVA
+646 RFANNKWGIFPSVA
-660 LAWNIKNESFLED
+660 LAWNAKNESFLED
-673 VDALS
+673 VDAVS
-678 ALKLRLSYGQTGQ
+678 ALKVRLSYGQTGQ

-707 QLGSYYPFGGYTDE
+707 QLGSYYPVGGYTDE

-736 LKWETTTTYNAGLDL
+736 LKWETTTTYNAGFDL
-751 GFVDGRIT
+751 GFLDGRIT
-759 ASADFYYRET
+759 ASADFYYRAT

-774 YTPVPAGA
+774 FTPVPAGA

-804 NAIAIQNKD
+804 NAVAIQTQN

-824 NKNEITRLTNDDEAE
+824 NKNEITRLTSDDEAE

-862 GQPTYSFYVY
+862 GQPTNSFYVY
-872 QQIYDEN
+872 QQIYDAN
-879 GKPIEGLY
+879 GRPIEDLY

-892 DGVVNESDKYVYK
+892 DGVVNEKDKYVYK
-905 KAAPDVTVGFNTQLS
+905 KAAPDVTIGFNTQLS
-920 WKALTLAVAA
+920 WKALTLAVSA

-938 YDNIS
+938 YDNVS

-957 TNNRVVSAPM
+957 TNNRVVTAPQ

-1002 QAANRDLTLDV
+1002 KACDRNLTLDV

-1022 ITGYKGI
+1022 LTGYKGV
-1029 DPEIAGG
+1029 DPEVYSG

>member
-1 MRKFLTMCLGLA
+1 MCLGLA

-27 KYEVKGVVVDTTG
+27 GRYEVKGVVVDATG

-52 TTNGVT
+52 TTNGIT

-63 QYVLRVNSSE
+63 QYVLNVNSSE
-73 SIVVISFIGYQTQS
+73 SVVVVSYIGYVTQT
-87 LVASSSVL
+87 LAASSEL
-95 SNVVLEEDSEM
+95 LQRVVLEEDSAM

-120 NDLTGSVSTVKADQ
+120 NDLTGSISTVKADQ

-163 GSAAQI
+163 GSASTI

-184 VVVDGLPISNSGISG
+184 VVVDGLPVSNSGISG

-241 KGSKYDSGAPHVSV
+241 KGSKYDTGAPHVAV

-263 NTKYV
+263 NARFV

-298 TDANGNYINTDWQPE
+298 TDANGNYVNTDWQRE
-313 IYQLAQSYEGNIALS
+313 IYQLAQSYEGNVSLT
-328 GNVKLGA
+328 GNVKMGQ
-335 KDNLPYRVS
+335 KSNLPYRVS

-364 AVNLNPTFFDNHL
+364 SVNLSPTVWDNHL
-377 TVGLNGKGMIMDNR
+377 TINVNGKGMIMDNR
-391 FANTGAISQAVQFDP
+391 FANTGAVSQAVQFDP
-406 TKPVKMDGVYMRDA
+406 TKPVYLANEDG
-420 EGNLQP
+420 GIN
-426 YADMVMANSS
+426 
-436 LRSDIDGYYS
+436 GYYS
-446 WFGVDGKH
+446 WRGVDGKH
-454 NTMANQNPVALL
+454 NTMANQNPVAML
-466 NEKVDL
+466 NDKVDL
-472 SNAKRFVGNASFDY
+472 STAKRFVGNAQVDY
-486 KVHGL
+486 KIHGL
-491 EDLRFNLNLGV
+491 EDLRLNLNLGL
-502 DVSKSKGTVDV
+502 DISKSNGTVDV

-519 SIHSTGDAGSGSH
+519 SIHATDQAGSGYHSN
-532 TDYSQLK
+532 YSQLK

-566 WQHFYT
+566 WQHYYT
-572 QSTNATNRVADVT
+572 QSFNESWRVADVS
-585 KWDVYSDEPYV
+585 KWDVYSNEPYV
-596 ALDPTAAN
+596 PMDSAAAN
-604 YWSSEH
+604 YYTSEP
-610 KLSKSEYFLV
+610 KTSKSEYFLV

-630 ANRYSVTAT
+630 DNRYSITAT

-646 RFANNKWGLFPSVA
+646 RFANNKWGIFPSVA
-660 LAWNIKNESFLED
+660 LAWNAKNESFLED
-673 VDALS
+673 VDAVS
-678 ALKLRLSYGQTGQ
+678 ALKVRLSYGQTGQ
-691 QDVGG
+691 QDVGR

-736 LKWETTTTYNAGLDL
+736 LKWETTTTYNAGFDL
-751 GFVDGRIT
+751 GFLDGRIT
-759 ASADFYYRET
+759 ASADFYYRAT

-774 YTPVPAGA
+774 FTPVPAGA

-804 NAIAIQNKD
+804 NAVAIQTQN

-824 NKNEITRLTNDDEAE
+824 NKNEITRLTSDDEAE

-862 GQPTYSFYVY
+862 GQPTNSFYVY
-872 QQIYDEN
+872 QQIYDAN
-879 GKPIEGLY
+879 GRPIEGLY

-892 DGVVNESDKYVYK
+892 DGVVNEKDKYVYK
-905 KAAPDVTVGFNTQLS
+905 KAAPDVTIGFNTQLS
-920 WKALTLAVAA
+920 WKALTLAVSA

-938 YDNIS
+938 YDNVS

-957 TNNRVVSAPM
+957 TNNRVVTAPQ

-1002 QAANRDLTLDV
+1002 KACDRNLTLDV

-1022 ITGYKGI
+1022 FTGYKGV
-1029 DPEIAGG
+1029 DPEVYSG

>member
-1 MRKFLTMCLGLA
+1 MCLGLA
-13 ILAMAIPAQVFAQS
+13 MLAMAVPAQVFAQS
-27 KYEVKGVVVDTTG
+27 GKYEVKGVVVDTTG
-40 TPVIGASVVEQG
+40 TPVIGASVIEQG

-63 QYVLRVNSSE
+63 QYVLRVNGPE
-73 SIVVISFIGYQTQS
+73 SIVEISFIGYKTLALAANS
-87 LVASSSVL
+87 DLLA
-95 SNVVLEEDSEM
+95 NAVLEDDSEM

-120 NDLTGSVSTVKADQ
+120 NDLTGSISTVKADQ

-151 AGVVITSGDGAP
+151 AGVVITSGSGAP
-163 GSAAQI
+163 GSAATI

-184 VVVDGLPISNSGISG
+184 VVVDGLPVSNSTISG

-241 KGSKYDSGAPHVSV
+241 KGSKYDTGAPHVSV

-263 NTKYV
+263 NTRYV
-268 DVMTGDQMRQTLEW
+268 DVMTGDEMRQTLEW
-282 YYGTQDTDA
+282 YYGSQDSDA

-298 TDANGNYINTDWQPE
+298 LDANGNYVNTDWQRE
-313 IYQLAQSYEGNIALS
+313 IYQLAQSYEGNVSLT
-328 GNVKLGA
+328 GNVKMGE
-335 KDNLPYRVS
+335 KNNLPYRVS

-364 AVNLNPTFFDNHL
+364 SVNLNPQLLNNHL
-377 TVGLNGKGMIMDNR
+377 TISLNGKGMMMDNR
-391 FANTGAISQAVQFDP
+391 FANEGAISQAVQFDP
-406 TKPVKMDGVYMRDA
+406 TKPVYLA
-420 EGNLQP
+420 NEEGGIN
-426 YADMVMANSS
+426 
-436 LRSDIDGYYS
+436 GYYS
-446 WFGVDGKH
+446 WRGIDGKH

-466 NEKVDL
+466 NDKVDV
-472 SNAKRFVGNASFDY
+472 SNAKRFVGNAQFDY
-486 KVHGL
+486 KIHGF
-491 EDLRFNLNLGV
+491 EDLRFNLNLGL
-502 DVSKSKGTVDV
+502 DISKSNGTVDV
-513 APGAEQ
+513 APGTEQ

-532 TDYSQLK
+532 TNYSQLK

-566 WQHFYT
+566 WQHYYT
-572 QSTNATNRVADVT
+572 ESFNETMRIADVT

-604 YWSSEH
+604 YYSSEP
-610 KLSKSEYFLV
+610 KTSKSEYFLV

-646 RFANNKWGLFPSVA
+646 RFANNKWGIFPSVA
-660 LAWNIKNESFLED
+660 LAWNAKNESFLED

-678 ALKLRLSYGQTGQ
+678 ALKVRLSYGQTGQ

-696 LYDALPTYYYN
+696 LYDSLPTYYN
-707 QLGSYYPFGGYTDE
+707 NTLGSYYPFGGYTD
-721 TGLVHPIKP
+721 GLIVPIKP

-736 LKWETTTTYNAGLDL
+736 LKWETTTTYNAGVDL
-751 GFVDGRIT
+751 GFADGRIT

-769 KDLLN
+769 NDLLN
-774 YTPVPAGA
+774 WTPVPAGA

-795 KNIGVEVEL
+795 KNIGIEVEL

-862 GQPTYSFYVY
+862 GQPTHSFYVY
-872 QQIYDEN
+872 QQIYDKDGN
-879 GKPIEGLY
+879 PIEGLY
-887 VDRNE
+887 VDRNL
-892 DGVVNESDKYVYK
+892 DGVVNEQDKYVYK

-920 WKALTLAVAA
+920 WKALTLAVSA

-957 TNNRVVSAPM
+957 TNNRVVTAPT
-967 TNFRSS
+967 TNFSSS

-987 LKLDNITLSYRFNLG
+987 LKLDNITLSYRFNMG
-1002 QAANRDLTLDV
+1002 KACDRNLTLDV

-1022 ITGYKGI
+1022 FTGYKGI

>member
-1 MRKFLTMCLGLA
+1 MCLGLA
-13 ILAMAIPAQVFAQS
+13 VLAMAIPAQVFAQS

-63 QYVLRVNSSE
+63 QYMLRVNSSE

-241 KGSKYDSGAPHVSV
+241 KGSKYDSGVPHVSV

-291 YRSATKY
+291 YSSATKY
-298 TDANGNYINTDWQPE
+298 VDANGNYVNTDWQRE

-364 AVNLNPTFFDNHL
+364 ALNLNPSFFNNHL

-406 TKPVKMDGVYMRDA
+406 TKPVSLA
-420 EGNLQP
+420 NEEGG
-426 YADMVMANSS
+426 
-436 LRSDIDGYYS
+436 IHGYYS
-446 WFGVDGKH
+446 WRGVDGKH
-454 NTMANQNPVALL
+454 NTMANQNPVAML
-466 NEKVDL
+466 NEKIDL
-472 SNAKRFVGNASFDY
+472 SKAKRFVGNASFDY

-502 DVSKSKGTVDV
+502 DVSKSNGTVDV

-572 QSTNATNRVADVT
+572 QSSNATHRVADVT
-585 KWDVYSDEPYV
+585 AWDVYSNEPYV
-596 ALDPTAAN
+596 ALDPAAPN
-604 YWSSEH
+604 YWSSEPRV
-610 KLSKSEYFLV
+610 SKSEYFLV

-660 LAWNIKNESFLED
+660 LAWNIKNESFLAD
-673 VDALS
+673 VDQLS

-795 KNIGVEVEL
+795 KNIGVELEL

-862 GQPTYSFYVY
+862 GKPTYSFYVY
-872 QQIYDEN
+872 QQIYDAN
-879 GKPIEGLY
+879 GNPIEGLY

-892 DGVVNESDKYVYK
+892 DGVVNEQDKYVYK

-920 WKALTLAVAA
+920 WKSLTLAVAA

-957 TNNRVVSAPM
+957 TNNRVVTAPM

-1002 QAANRDLTLDV
+1002 QAMKRDLTLDV

-1022 ITGYKGI
+1022 FTGYKGI

>member
-1 MRKFLTMCLGLA
+1 MCLGLA
-13 ILAMAIPAQVFAQS
+13 IIAMAIPAQVFAQS

-40 TPVIGASVVEQG
+40 TPVIGASVIEQG

-58 TDVNG
+58 TDLNG
-63 QYVLRVNSSE
+63 QYALRVNSAE
-73 SIVVISFIGYQTQS
+73 SVVVISFIGYKTQE
-87 LVASSSVL
+87 LVASSSL
-95 SNVVLEEDSEM
+95 LQNVVLEEDSEM

-120 NDLTGSVSTVKADQ
+120 NDLTGSISTVKADQ

-151 AGVVITSGDGAP
+151 AGVVITTGDGAP
-163 GSAAQI
+163 GSAATI

-184 VVVDGLPISNSGISG
+184 IVIDGLPVSNSGISG
-199 VGNALAS
+199 TANPLAS

-241 KGSKYDSGAPHVSV
+241 KGSKYDSGAPHVAA

-263 NTKYV
+263 NSKYV

-282 YYGTQDTDA
+282 YYGTKETDA
-291 YRSATKY
+291 YRSATQYK
-298 TDANGNYINTDWQPE
+298 DANGNYINTDWQRE
-313 IYQLAQSYEGNIALS
+313 IYQLAQSYEGNVSLT
-328 GNVKLGA
+328 GNIKMGA
-335 KDNLPYRVS
+335 KNNLPYRVS

-364 AVNLNPTFFDNHL
+364 SLNLNPVLLDNHL
-377 TVGLNGKGMIMDNR
+377 TINLNGKGMIMDTR
-391 FANTGAISQAVQFDP
+391 FANTGAVSQAVQFDP
-406 TKPVKMDGVYMRDA
+406 TKPVYLSDE
-420 EGNLQP
+420 EGGING
-426 YADMVMANSS
+426 YYTW
-436 LRSDIDGYYS
+436 RGIDGN
-446 WFGVDGKH
+446 H
-454 NTMANQNPVALL
+454 NTMANQNPVAML
-466 NEKVDL
+466 EDKYDV
-472 SNAKRFVGNASFDY
+472 SNAKRFVGNAQVDY
-486 KVHGL
+486 KIHGL
-491 EDLRFNLNLGV
+491 EDLRLNLNLGL
-502 DVSKSKGTVDV
+502 DYTKSNGTVDV

-519 SIHSTGDAGSGSH
+519 SLHATDQAGSGYHSN
-532 TDYSQLK
+532 YSQMRQDK
-539 RDQTLEFYGAYAKTL
+539 TLEFYAAYAKTL
-554 GDHSFDVMLGYS
+554 GDHSFDVMAGYS
-566 WQHFYT
+566 WQHYYT
-572 QSTNATNRVADVT
+572 ESYNESYRV
-585 KWDVYSDEPYV
+585 WDVMNNTAMNPEADNYYLSEPK
-596 ALDPTAAN
+596 T
-604 YWSSEH
+604 
-610 KLSKSEYFLV
+610 SKSEYFLV
-620 SFFGRANYSY
+620 SFFGRVNYSY
-630 ANRYSVTAT
+630 DNRYSITAT
-639 LRADGTS
+639 LRNDGTS

-660 LAWNIKNESFLED
+660 LGWNIKNESFLAD
-673 VDALS
+673 NDALS

-691 QDVGG
+691 QEVGS
-696 LYDALPTYYYN
+696 LYGAMATYYN
-707 QLGSYYPFGGYTDE
+707 NTLGSYYPFGNE
-721 TGLVHPIKP
+721 FIHSIKP

-736 LKWETTTTYNAGLDL
+736 LKWETTTTYNAGIDL
-751 GFVDGRIT
+751 GFVDNRIT
-759 ASADFYYRET
+759 FGADFYYRET

-774 YTPVPAGA
+774 YTPVAAGA
-782 NLTNYLNANIGDL
+782 NLTNYLDANIGDL
-795 KNIGVEVEL
+795 MNVGVEAEI
-804 NAIAIQNKD
+804 NAVAIQTKD
-813 WYWNIGANVAW
+813 WYWNIGLNAAW
-824 NKNEITRLTNDDEAE
+824 NKNKITRLTSDDEAE

-862 GQPTYSFYVY
+862 GQPTNSFYVY
-872 QQIYDEN
+872 QQIYNEE

-920 WKALTLAVAA
+920 WKDLTLAVSA

-957 TNNRVVSAPM
+957 TNNRVVTAPV
-967 TNFRSS
+967 TNFRNS

-987 LKLDNITLSYRFNLG
+987 LKLDNITLSYRFHLG
-1002 QAANRDLTLDV
+1002 EAAKRDLTLDV
-1013 FGTVSNVAT
+1013 FGTVQNVAT
-1022 ITGYKGI
+1022 LTGYKGI
-1029 DPEIAGG
+1029 DPEIYSG

-1045 RTYILGVKFNF
+1045 RTYILGLKFNF

>member
-1 MRKFLTMCLGLA
+1 MCLGLA
-13 ILAMAIPAQVFAQS
+13 ILAMAVPAQVFAQS
-27 KYEVKGVVVDTTG
+27 GKYEVKGVVVDTTG
-40 TPVIGASVVEQG
+40 TPVIGASVIEQG

-58 TDVNG
+58 TDFNG
-63 QYVLRVNSSE
+63 QYVLRVNGPE
-73 SIVVISFIGYQTQS
+73 SIIEISFIGYKTLALAANS
-87 LVASSSVL
+87 DLLANAVL
-95 SNVVLEEDSEM
+95 YDDSEM

-151 AGVVITSGDGAP
+151 AGVVITSGSGAP
-163 GSAAQI
+163 GSAATI

-199 VGNALAS
+199 MGNALAS

-241 KGSKYDSGAPHVSV
+241 KGSKYDSNVPHVSA

-263 NTKYV
+263 NSKYV
-268 DVMTGDQMRQTLEW
+268 DVMTGDEMRQALEW
-282 YYGTQDTDA
+282 YYGTKDTDA

-298 TDANGNYINTDWQPE
+298 VDANGKPVNTDWQRE
-313 IYQLAQSYEGNIALS
+313 IYQLAQSYEGNVSLS
-328 GNVKLGA
+328 GNVKMGE
-335 KDNLPYRVS
+335 KNNLPYRVS

-364 AVNLNPTFFDNHL
+364 SLNLNPQLLNNHL
-377 TVGLNGKGMIMDNR
+377 TISLNGKGMLMDSR
-391 FANTGAISQAVQFDP
+391 FANEGAISQAVQYDP
-406 TKPVKMDGVYMRDA
+406 TKPVYLDNKDG
-420 EGNLQP
+420 G
-426 YADMVMANSS
+426 
-436 LRSDIDGYYS
+436 IHGYYS
-446 WFGVDGKH
+446 WRGIDGKH
-454 NTMANQNPVALL
+454 NTMANQNPVAMLE
-466 NEKVDL
+466 EKVDV
-472 SNAKRFVGNASFDY
+472 SKAKRFVGNAQVDY
-486 KVHGL
+486 KVHGF
-491 EDLRFNLNLGV
+491 EDLRFNLNVGV
-502 DVSKSKGTVDV
+502 DVSKSNGTVDV

-532 TDYSQLK
+532 SVYRQLR
-539 RDQTLEFYGAYAKTL
+539 RDQTLEFYAAYAKTL
-554 GDHSFDVMLGYS
+554 GEHSFDVMLGYS
-566 WQHFYT
+566 WQHYFTKSY
-572 QSTNATNRVADVT
+572 NATHRVANVS
-585 KWDVYSDEPYV
+585 KWDPYSDESYKRLTIWDK
-596 ALDPTAAN
+596 A
-604 YWSSEH
+604 YWSSEP
-610 KLSKSEYFLV
+610 KTSMSEYFLV

-646 RFANNKWGLFPSVA
+646 RFANNKWGIFPSVA

-673 VDALS
+673 ADAVS

-696 LYDALPTYYYN
+696 LYDALPTYYNN
-707 QLGSYYPFGGYTDE
+707 QLGSYYPFGGYGKDNI
-721 TGLVHPIKP
+721 VYPIKP

-736 LKWETTTTYNAGLDL
+736 LKWETTTTYNAGFDL
-751 GFVDGRIT
+751 GFADGRIT

-774 YTPVPAGA
+774 FTPVPAGA

-804 NAIAIQNKD
+804 NAIAIQTKD
-813 WYWNIGANVAW
+813 WMWNIGANVAW

-862 GQPTYSFYVY
+862 GQPTNSFYVY
-872 QQIYDEN
+872 QQVYDEN
-879 GKPIEGLY
+879 GNPIEGVY
-887 VDRNE
+887 VDRSG
-892 DGVVNESDKYVYK
+892 DGVVNEKDKYVYK
-905 KAAPDVTVGFNTQLS
+905 KAAPDVTIGFNTQLS
-920 WKALTLAVAA
+920 WKALTLAIAA

-957 TNNRVVSAPM
+957 TNNRVVTATT

-987 LKLDNITLSYRFNLG
+987 LKLDNITLSYRFDLG
-1002 QAANRDLTLDV
+1002 KACDRGLSLDL

-1022 ITGYKGI
+1022 WTGYKGI
-1029 DPEIAGG
+1029 DPEIYSG

>member
-27 KYEVKGVVVDTTG
+27 GRYEVKGVVVDATG

-52 TTNGVT
+52 TTNGIT

-63 QYVLRVNSSE
+63 QYVLNVNSSE
-73 SIVVISFIGYQTQS
+73 SVVVVSYIGYVTQT
-87 LVASSSVL
+87 LAASSEL
-95 SNVVLEEDSEM
+95 LQRVVLEEDSAM

-120 NDLTGSVSTVKADQ
+120 NDLTGSISTVKADQ

-163 GSAAQI
+163 GSASTI

-184 VVVDGLPISNSGISG
+184 VVVDGLPVSNSGISG

-241 KGSKYDSGAPHVSV
+241 KGSKYDTGAPHVAV

-263 NTKYV
+263 NARYV

-298 TDANGNYINTDWQPE
+298 TDANGNYVNTDWQRE
-313 IYQLAQSYEGNIALS
+313 IYQLAQSYEGNVSLT
-328 GNVKLGA
+328 GNVKMGQ
-335 KDNLPYRVS
+335 KSNLPYRVS

-364 AVNLNPTFFDNHL
+364 SVNLSPTVWDNHL
-377 TVGLNGKGMIMDNR
+377 TINVNGKGMIMDNR
-391 FANTGAISQAVQFDP
+391 FANTGAVSQAVQFDP
-406 TKPVKMDGVYMRDA
+406 TKPVYLANEDG
-420 EGNLQP
+420 GIN
-426 YADMVMANSS
+426 
-436 LRSDIDGYYS
+436 GYYS
-446 WFGVDGKH
+446 WRGVDGKH
-454 NTMANQNPVALL
+454 NTMANQNPVAML
-466 NEKVDL
+466 NDKVDL
-472 SNAKRFVGNASFDY
+472 STAKRFVGNAQVDY
-486 KVHGL
+486 KIHGL
-491 EDLRFNLNLGV
+491 EDLRLNLNLGL
-502 DVSKSKGTVDV
+502 DISKSNGTVDV

-519 SIHSTGDAGSGSH
+519 SIHATDQAGSGYHSN
-532 TDYSQLK
+532 YSQLK

-566 WQHFYT
+566 WQHYYT
-572 QSTNATNRVADVT
+572 QSFNESWRVADVS
-585 KWDVYSDEPYV
+585 KWDVYSNEPYV
-596 ALDPTAAN
+596 PMDSAAAN
-604 YWSSEH
+604 YYTSEP
-610 KLSKSEYFLV
+610 KISKSEYFLV

-630 ANRYSVTAT
+630 DNRYSITAT

-646 RFANNKWGLFPSVA
+646 RFANNKWGIFPSVA
-660 LAWNIKNESFLED
+660 LAWNAKNESFLED
-673 VDALS
+673 VDAVS
-678 ALKLRLSYGQTGQ
+678 ALKVRLSYGQTGQ

-736 LKWETTTTYNAGLDL
+736 LKWETTTTYNAGFDL
-751 GFVDGRIT
+751 GFLDGRIT
-759 ASADFYYRET
+759 ASADFYYRAT

-774 YTPVPAGA
+774 FTPVPAGA

-804 NAIAIQNKD
+804 NAVAIQTQN

-824 NKNEITRLTNDDEAE
+824 NKNEITRLTSDDEAE

-862 GQPTYSFYVY
+862 GQPTNSFYVY
-872 QQIYDEN
+872 QQIYDAN
-879 GKPIEGLY
+879 GRPIEGLY

-892 DGVVNESDKYVYK
+892 DGVVNEKDKYVYK
-905 KAAPDVTVGFNTQLS
+905 KAAPDVTIGFNTQLS
-920 WKALTLAVAA
+920 WKALTLAVSA

-938 YDNIS
+938 YDNVS

-957 TNNRVVSAPM
+957 TNNRVVTAPQ

-1002 QAANRDLTLDV
+1002 KACDRNLTLDV

-1022 ITGYKGI
+1022 LTGYKGV
-1029 DPEIAGG
+1029 DPEVYSG

>member
-1 MRKFLTMCLGLA
+1 MCLGLA

-40 TPVIGASVVEQG
+40 TPVIGASVIEQG

-58 TDVNG
+58 TDLNG
-63 QYVLRVNSSE
+63 QYVLRVQSAE
-73 SIVVISFIGYQTQS
+73 SVVVISFIGYKTQS

-95 SNVVLEEDSEM
+95 QNVVLEEDSEM

-120 NDLTGSVSTVKADQ
+120 DDLTGSISTVKADQ

-151 AGVVITSGDGAP
+151 AGVVITTGDGAP

-199 VGNALAS
+199 TSNALAS
-206 INPSD
+206 INPAD

-241 KGSKYDSGAPHVSV
+241 KGSKYDSNIPHVSV

-263 NTKYV
+263 NSKYV

-298 TDANGNYINTDWQPE
+298 TDANGNYVNTDWQRE

-328 GNVKLGA
+328 GNVKMGE
-335 KDNLPYRVS
+335 KNNLPYRVS

-364 AVNLNPTFFDNHL
+364 SVNLNPQLLDNHL
-377 TVGLNGKGMIMDNR
+377 TINLNGKGMIMDTR

-406 TKPVKMDGVYMRDA
+406 TKPVYLA
-420 EGNLQP
+420 NEEGGIN
-426 YADMVMANSS
+426 
-436 LRSDIDGYYS
+436 GYYT
-446 WFGVDGKH
+446 WRGVDGKH
-454 NTMANQNPVALL
+454 NTMANQNPVAML
-466 NEKVDL
+466 NDKYDV
-472 SNAKRFVGNASFDY
+472 SNAKRFVGNAQFDY
-486 KVHGL
+486 KIHGL

-502 DVSKSKGTVDV
+502 DVSKSNGTVDV

-519 SIHSTGDAGSGSH
+519 SIHATDQAGSGYHSN
-532 TDYSQLK
+532 YSQLR

-554 GDHSFDVMLGYS
+554 GKHSFDVMLGYS
-566 WQHFYT
+566 WQWYYT
-572 QSTNATNRVADVT
+572 QSYNETYRVADMN
-585 KWDVYSDEPYV
+585 KWNYDSGEPYV
-596 ALDPTAAN
+596 ALDSTAAN
-604 YWSSEH
+604 YYISEP
-610 KLSKSEYFLV
+610 KTSKSEYFLV

-630 ANRYSVTAT
+630 DNRYSVTAT

-646 RFANNKWGLFPSVA
+646 RFANNKWGIFPSVA
-660 LAWNIKNESFLED
+660 LAWNAKNESFLED

-678 ALKLRLSYGQTGQ
+678 ALKVRLSYGQTGQ

-696 LYDALPTYYYN
+696 LYDALPTYYHN
-707 QLGSYYPFGGYTDE
+707 TLGSYYPFGGYTDGA
-721 TGLVHPIKP
+721 GLVYPIKP

-736 LKWETTTTYNAGLDL
+736 LKWETTTTYNAGVDF
-751 GFVDGRIT
+751 GFADNRIT
-759 ASADFYYRET
+759 MSADFYYRET

-774 YTPVPAGA
+774 FTPVPAGA

-795 KNIGVEVEL
+795 KNIGVEYEI
-804 NAIAIQNKD
+804 NAVAIQTKD

-862 GQPTYSFYVY
+862 GQPTHSFYVY

-879 GKPIEGLY
+879 GRPIEGLY
-887 VDRNE
+887 VDRNG
-892 DGVVNESDKYVYK
+892 DGAVNESDKYVYK
-905 KAAPDVTVGFNTQLS
+905 KAAPDVTIGFNTQLS
-920 WKALTLAVAA
+920 WKNLTLAVAA

-957 TNNRVVSAPM
+957 TNNRVITAPQ

-1002 QAANRDLTLDV
+1002 KAVQRDLTLDV
-1013 FGTVSNVAT
+1013 YGTVSNVAT

-1045 RTYILGVKFNF
+1045 RTYILGLKFNF

>member
-27 KYEVKGVVVDTTG
+27 GRYEVKGVVVDATG

-52 TTNGVT
+52 TTNGIT

-63 QYVLRVNSSE
+63 QYVLNVNSSE
-73 SIVVISFIGYQTQS
+73 SVVVVSYIGYVTQT
-87 LVASSSVL
+87 LAASSEL
-95 SNVVLEEDSEM
+95 LQRVVLEEDSAM

-120 NDLTGSVSTVKADQ
+120 NDLTGSISTVKADQ

-163 GSAAQI
+163 GSASTI

-184 VVVDGLPISNSGISG
+184 VVVDGLPVSNSGISG

-241 KGSKYDSGAPHVSV
+241 KGSKYDTGAPHVAV

-263 NTKYV
+263 NARYV

-298 TDANGNYINTDWQPE
+298 TDANGNYVNTDWQRE
-313 IYQLAQSYEGNIALS
+313 IYQLAQSYEGNVSLT
-328 GNVKLGA
+328 GNVKMGQ
-335 KDNLPYRVS
+335 KSNLPYRVS

-364 AVNLNPTFFDNHL
+364 SVNLSPTVWDNHL
-377 TVGLNGKGMIMDNR
+377 TINVNGKGMIMDNR
-391 FANTGAISQAVQFDP
+391 FANTGAVSQAVQFDP
-406 TKPVKMDGVYMRDA
+406 TKPVYLANEDG
-420 EGNLQP
+420 GIN
-426 YADMVMANSS
+426 
-436 LRSDIDGYYS
+436 GYYS
-446 WFGVDGKH
+446 WRGVDEKH
-454 NTMANQNPVALL
+454 NTMANQNPVAML
-466 NEKVDL
+466 NDKVDL
-472 SNAKRFVGNASFDY
+472 STAKRFVGNAQVDY
-486 KVHGL
+486 KIHGL
-491 EDLRFNLNLGV
+491 EDLRLNLNLGL
-502 DVSKSKGTVDV
+502 DISKSNGTVDV

-519 SIHSTGDAGSGSH
+519 SIHATDQAGSGYHSN
-532 TDYSQLK
+532 YSQLK

-566 WQHFYT
+566 WQHYYT
-572 QSTNATNRVADVT
+572 QSFNESWRVADVS
-585 KWDVYSDEPYV
+585 KWDVYSNEPYV
-596 ALDPTAAN
+596 PMDSAAAN
-604 YWSSEH
+604 YYISEP
-610 KLSKSEYFLV
+610 KISKSEYFLV

-630 ANRYSVTAT
+630 DNRYSITAT

-646 RFANNKWGLFPSVA
+646 RFANNKWGIFPSVA
-660 LAWNIKNESFLED
+660 LAWNAKNESFLED
-673 VDALS
+673 VDAVS
-678 ALKLRLSYGQTGQ
+678 ALKVRLSYGQTGQ

-736 LKWETTTTYNAGLDL
+736 LKWETTTTYNAGFDL
-751 GFVDGRIT
+751 GFLDGRIT
-759 ASADFYYRET
+759 ASADFYYRAT

-774 YTPVPAGA
+774 FTPVPAGA

-804 NAIAIQNKD
+804 NAVAIQTQN

-824 NKNEITRLTNDDEAE
+824 NKNEITRLTSDDEAE

-862 GQPTYSFYVY
+862 GQPTNSFYVY
-872 QQIYDEN
+872 QQIYDAN
-879 GKPIEGLY
+879 GRPIEGLY

-892 DGVVNESDKYVYK
+892 DGVVNEKDKYVYK
-905 KAAPDVTVGFNTQLS
+905 KAAPDVTIGFNTQLS
-920 WKALTLAVAA
+920 WKALTLAVSA

-938 YDNIS
+938 YDNVS

-957 TNNRVVSAPM
+957 TNNRVVTAPQ

-1002 QAANRDLTLDV
+1002 KACDRNLTLDV

-1022 ITGYKGI
+1022 LTGYKGV
-1029 DPEIAGG
+1029 DPEVYSG

>member
-1 MRKFLTMCLGLA
+1 MCLGLA

-27 KYEVKGVVVDTTG
+27 GRYEVKGVVVDATG

-63 QYVLRVNSSE
+63 QFVLSVNSSE
-73 SIVVISFIGYQTQS
+73 SVVVVSFIGYESQALAANSELLQR
-87 LVASSSVL
+87 
-95 SNVVLEEDSEM
+95 VVLVEDSAI

-199 VGNALAS
+199 MGNALAS

-241 KGSKYDSGAPHVSV
+241 KGSKYDSSVPKVSV

-263 NTKYV
+263 NAKYV
-268 DVMTGDQMRQTLEW
+268 DVMTGDEMRQTLEW

-298 TDANGNYINTDWQPE
+298 TDANGNYINTDWQRE
-313 IYQLAQSYEGNIALS
+313 IYQLAQSYEGNVSLT
-328 GNVKLGA
+328 GNVKMGE
-335 KDNLPYRVS
+335 KNNLPYRVS

-364 AVNLNPTFFDNHL
+364 SLNLNPTLLDNHL
-377 TVGLNGKGMIMDNR
+377 TISLNGKGMIMDNR
-391 FANTGAISQAVQFDP
+391 FANTGAVSQAVQFDP
-406 TKPVKMDGVYMRDA
+406 TKPVYLSDE
-420 EGNLQP
+420 EGGIN
-426 YADMVMANSS
+426 
-436 LRSDIDGYYS
+436 GYYT
-446 WFGVDGKH
+446 WRGVDGKH

-466 NEKVDL
+466 EDKYDF
-472 SNAKRFVGNASFDY
+472 SHAKRFVGNAQIDY
-486 KVHGL
+486 KIHGL
-491 EDLRFNLNLGV
+491 EDLRLNLNLGV

-519 SIHSTGDAGSGSH
+519 SRHSTAEAGSGYH

-539 RDQTLEFYGAYAKTL
+539 RDQTLEFYGAYAHTW
-554 GDHSFDVMLGYS
+554 GDHAFDVMAGYS
-566 WQHFYT
+566 WQHYYY
-572 QSTNATNRVADVT
+572 QNYNAQYRVADVAQ
-585 KWDVYSDEPYV
+585 WDVDSNEPYV
-596 ALDPTAAN
+596 PMEQMIPSVEDPEVMVNNPA
-604 YWSSEH
+604 YYLSEP
-610 KLSKSEYFLV
+610 KVSKGEYFLV

-646 RFANNKWGLFPSVA
+646 RFANNKWGIFPSVA
-660 LAWNIKNESFLED
+660 LAWNAKNESFLED
-673 VDALS
+673 VDAVS
-678 ALKLRLSYGQTGQ
+678 ALKVRLSYGQTGQ

-696 LYDALPTYYYN
+696 LYDALPTYYN
-707 QLGSYYPFGGYTDE
+707 NTLGSYYPFGGYTE
-721 TGLVHPIKP
+721 GNGLVFPIKP

-751 GFVDGRIT
+751 GFLDGRLT

-774 YTPVPAGA
+774 FTPVPAGA

-804 NAIAIQNKD
+804 NAVAIQNKD

-824 NKNEITRLTNDDEAE
+824 NRNEITRLTNDDEAE

-862 GQPTYSFYVY
+862 GQPTNSFYVY
-872 QQIYDEN
+872 QQIYDAN

-887 VDRNE
+887 VDRNG
-892 DGVVNESDKYVYK
+892 DGTVNEKDKYVYK
-905 KAAPDVTVGFNTQLS
+905 KAAPDVTIGFNTQLS

-938 YDNIS
+938 YNNID

-957 TNNRVVSAPM
+957 TNNRVVTAPS

-987 LKLDNITLSYRFNLG
+987 LKIDNVTLSYRFNLG
-1002 QAANRDLTLDV
+1002 NAMDRDLTLDL
-1013 FGTVSNVAT
+1013 FGTVSNVCT

>member
-1 MRKFLTMCLGLA
+1 MRKFLTMCLGMA
-13 ILAMAIPAQVFAQS
+13 ILALAIPAQVFAQS
-27 KYEVKGVVVDTTG
+27 GKYEVKGVVVDSTG
-40 TPVIGASVVEQG
+40 TPVVGAAVVEQG
-52 TTNGVT
+52 TTNGVS

-63 QYVLRVNSSE
+63 QYVLKVNSSE
-73 SIVVISFIGYQTQS
+73 SVVTISYIGYLTQS
-87 LVASSSVL
+87 LAANSEL
-95 SNVVLEEDSEM
+95 LQRVVLEEDSAM

-112 IGYGVVKK
+112 IGYGTVKK
-120 NDLTGSVSTVKADQ
+120 DDLTGSISTVKADQ

-199 VGNALAS
+199 TSNALAS

-241 KGSKYDSGAPHVSV
+241 KGSKYDTGAPHVSV

-263 NTKYV
+263 NSRFV

-282 YYGTQDTDA
+282 YYGKTDTDA

-298 TDANGNYINTDWQPE
+298 TDANGNYINTDWQRE

-328 GNVKLGA
+328 GNMKMGE
-335 KDNLPYRVS
+335 KNNLPYRVS

-364 AVNLNPTFFDNHL
+364 SVNLNPQLLNNHL
-377 TVGLNGKGMIMDNR
+377 TISLNGKGMIMDTR
-391 FANTGAISQAVQFDP
+391 FANTGAVSQAVQFDP
-406 TKPVKMDGVYMRDA
+406 TKPVYLA
-420 EGNLQP
+420 NEEGGIN
-426 YADMVMANSS
+426 
-436 LRSDIDGYYS
+436 GYFS
-446 WFGVDGKH
+446 WRGVDGKH
-454 NTMANQNPVALL
+454 NTMANQNPVAML
-466 NEKVDL
+466 NDKHDV

-486 KVHGL
+486 KIHGL
-491 EDLRFNLNLGV
+491 ESLRLNLNLGV
-502 DVSKSKGTVDV
+502 DVSKSNGTVDV

-519 SIHSTGDAGSGSH
+519 SIHATDQAGSGFHSN
-532 TDYSQLK
+532 YSQLR
-539 RDQTLEFYGAYAKTL
+539 RDQTLEAYIAYAEKW
-554 GDHSFDVMLGYS
+554 GDHQFDIMAGYS
-566 WQHFYT
+566 WQWYYT
-572 QSTNATNRVADVT
+572 QSFNESYRVADVA
-585 KWDVYSDEPYV
+585 KWDVYSAEPYV
-596 ALDPTAAN
+596 ALEPTAAN
-604 YWSSEH
+604 YYISEP
-610 KLSKSEYFLV
+610 KTSKSEYFLV

-630 ANRYSVTAT
+630 ANRYSITAT

-646 RFANNKWGLFPSVA
+646 RFANNKWGIFPSVA
-660 LAWNIKNESFLED
+660 LAWNAKNESFLED
-673 VDALS
+673 VDAVS

-696 LYDALPTYYYN
+696 VYDALPTYYLN
-707 QLGSYYPFGGYTDE
+707 TLGSYYPFGGYTE
-721 TGLVHPIKP
+721 GNGLVYPIKP

-736 LKWETTTTYNAGLDL
+736 LKWETTTTYNAGIDFGFLDN
-751 GFVDGRIT
+751 RIT
-759 ASADFYYRET
+759 MSADFYYRAT

-774 YTPVPAGA
+774 FTPVPAGA

-795 KNIGVEVEL
+795 KNIGVEYEI
-804 NAIAIQNKD
+804 NAVAIQTKD

-862 GQPTYSFYVY
+862 GQPTHSFYVY

-879 GKPIEGLY
+879 GRPIEGLY
-887 VDRNE
+887 VDRNG
-892 DGVVNESDKYVYK
+892 DGTVNEQDKYVYK
-905 KAAPDVTVGFNTQLS
+905 KAAPDVTIGFNTQLS
-920 WKALTLAVAA
+920 WKALTLAVSA

-957 TNNRVVSAPM
+957 TNNRVVTAPQ
-967 TNFRSS
+967 TNFRSA

-987 LKLDNITLSYRFNLG
+987 LKLDNITLSYRFDLG
-1002 QAANRDLTLDV
+1002 KSCDRGMTLDV
-1013 FGTVSNVAT
+1013 YGTVSNVAT
-1022 ITGYKGI
+1022 FTGYKGI
-1029 DPEIAGG
+1029 DPEIASG

-1045 RTYILGVKFNF
+1045 RTYILGLKFNF

>member
-1 MRKFLTMCLGLA
+1 MCLGLA
-13 ILAMAIPAQVFAQS
+13 IIAMVIPAQVFAQS

-40 TPVIGASVVEQG
+40 TPVIGASVIEQG

-58 TDVNG
+58 TDLNG
-63 QYVLRVNSSE
+63 QYALRVNSAE
-73 SIVVISFIGYQTQS
+73 SVVVISFIGYKTQE
-87 LVASSSVL
+87 LVASSSL
-95 SNVVLEEDSEM
+95 LQNVVLEEDSEM

-120 NDLTGSVSTVKADQ
+120 NDLTGSISTVKADQ

-151 AGVVITSGDGAP
+151 AGVVITTGDGAP
-163 GSAAQI
+163 GSAATI

-184 VVVDGLPISNSGISG
+184 IVIDGLPVSNSGISG
-199 VGNALAS
+199 TANPLAS

-241 KGSKYDSGAPHVSV
+241 KGSKYDSGAPHVAA

-263 NTKYV
+263 NSKYV

-282 YYGTQDTDA
+282 YYGTQETDA

-298 TDANGNYINTDWQPE
+298 KDANGNYINTDWQRE
-313 IYQLAQSYEGNIALS
+313 IYQLAQSYEGNVSLT
-328 GNVKLGA
+328 GNIKMGA
-335 KDNLPYRVS
+335 KNNLPYRVS

-364 AVNLNPTFFDNHL
+364 SLNLNPVLLDNHL
-377 TVGLNGKGMIMDNR
+377 TINLNGKGMIMDTR
-391 FANTGAISQAVQFDP
+391 FANTGAVSQAVQFDP
-406 TKPVKMDGVYMRDA
+406 TKPVYLSDE
-420 EGNLQP
+420 EGGING
-426 YADMVMANSS
+426 YYTW
-436 LRSDIDGYYS
+436 RGIDGN
-446 WFGVDGKH
+446 H
-454 NTMANQNPVALL
+454 NTMANQNPVAML
-466 NEKVDL
+466 EDKYDV
-472 SNAKRFVGNASFDY
+472 SNAKRFVGNAQVDY
-486 KVHGL
+486 KIHGL
-491 EDLRFNLNLGV
+491 EDLRLNLNLGL
-502 DVSKSKGTVDV
+502 DYTKSNGTVDV

-519 SIHSTGDAGSGSH
+519 SLHATDQAGSGYHSN
-532 TDYSQLK
+532 YSQMRQDK
-539 RDQTLEFYGAYAKTL
+539 TLEFYAAYAKTL
-554 GDHSFDVMLGYS
+554 GDHSFDVMAGYS
-566 WQHFYT
+566 WQHYYT
-572 QSTNATNRVADVT
+572 ESYNESYRV
-585 KWDVYSDEPYV
+585 WDVMNNTAMNPEADNYYLSEPK
-596 ALDPTAAN
+596 T
-604 YWSSEH
+604 
-610 KLSKSEYFLV
+610 SKSEHFLV
-620 SFFGRANYSY
+620 SFFGRVNYSY
-630 ANRYSVTAT
+630 DNRYSITAT
-639 LRADGTS
+639 LRNDGTS

-660 LAWNIKNESFLED
+660 LAWNIKNESFLAD
-673 VDALS
+673 NDALS

-691 QDVGG
+691 QEVGS
-696 LYDALPTYYYN
+696 LYGAMATYYN
-707 QLGSYYPFGGYTDE
+707 NTLGSYYPFGNE
-721 TGLVHPIKP
+721 FIHSIKP

-736 LKWETTTTYNAGLDL
+736 LKWETTTTYNAGIDL
-751 GFVDGRIT
+751 GFVDNRIT
-759 ASADFYYRET
+759 FGADFYYRET

-774 YTPVPAGA
+774 YTPVAAGA
-782 NLTNYLNANIGDL
+782 NLTNYLDANIGDL
-795 KNIGVEVEL
+795 MNIGVEAEI
-804 NAIAIQNKD
+804 NAVAIQTKD
-813 WYWNIGANVAW
+813 WYWNIGLNAAW
-824 NKNEITRLTNDDEAE
+824 NKNKITRLTSDDEAE

-862 GQPTYSFYVY
+862 GQPTNSFYVY
-872 QQIYDEN
+872 QQIYNED

-920 WKALTLAVAA
+920 WKDLTLAVSA

-957 TNNRVVSAPM
+957 TNNRVVTAPV
-967 TNFRSS
+967 TNFRNS

-987 LKLDNITLSYRFNLG
+987 LKLDNITLSYRFHLG
-1002 QAANRDLTLDV
+1002 EAAKRDLTLDV
-1013 FGTVSNVAT
+1013 FGTVQNVAT
-1022 ITGYKGI
+1022 LTGYKGI
-1029 DPEIAGG
+1029 DPEIYSG

-1045 RTYILGVKFNF
+1045 RTYILGLKFNF

>member
-1 MRKFLTMCLGLA
+1 MCLGLA
-13 ILAMAIPAQVFAQS
+13 VLAMAIPAQVFAQS

-63 QYVLRVNSSE
+63 QYMLRVNSSE

-241 KGSKYDSGAPHVSV
+241 KGSKYDSGVPHVSV

-298 TDANGNYINTDWQPE
+298 VDANGNYVNTDWQRE

-364 AVNLNPTFFDNHL
+364 ALNLNPSFFKNHL

-406 TKPVKMDGVYMRDA
+406 TKPVYLA
-420 EGNLQP
+420 NEEGG
-426 YADMVMANSS
+426 
-436 LRSDIDGYYS
+436 IHGYYS
-446 WFGVDGKH
+446 WRGVDGKH
-454 NTMANQNPVALL
+454 NTMANQNPVAML
-466 NEKVDL
+466 NEKIDL
-472 SNAKRFVGNASFDY
+472 SKAKRFVGNASFDY

-502 DVSKSKGTVDV
+502 DVSKSNGTVDV

-572 QSTNATNRVADVT
+572 QSSNATHRVADVT
-585 KWDVYSDEPYV
+585 AWDVYSNEPYV
-596 ALDPTAAN
+596 ALDPAAPN
-604 YWSSEH
+604 YWSSEPRV
-610 KLSKSEYFLV
+610 SKSEYFLV

-660 LAWNIKNESFLED
+660 LAWNIKNESFLAD
-673 VDALS
+673 VDQLS

-795 KNIGVEVEL
+795 KNIGVELEL

-872 QQIYDEN
+872 QQIYDAN
-879 GKPIEGLY
+879 GNPIEGLY

-892 DGVVNESDKYVYK
+892 DGVVNEQDKYVYK

-920 WKALTLAVAA
+920 WKSLTLAVAA

-957 TNNRVVSAPM
+957 TNNRVVTAPV

-1002 QAANRDLTLDV
+1002 QAMKRDLTLDV

-1022 ITGYKGI
+1022 FTGYKGI

>member
-1 MRKFLTMCLGLA
+1 MCLGLA
-13 ILAMAIPAQVFAQS
+13 LLAMAMPAQVFAQS

-58 TDVNG
+58 TDLNG
-63 QYVLRVNSSE
+63 QYTLKVSNAE
-73 SIVVISFIGYQTQS
+73 SIVVVSFIGYKTQS
-87 LVASSSVL
+87 LVASSELL

-120 NDLTGSVSTVKADQ
+120 TDLTGSISTVKADQ
-134 TNKGLAT
+134 TNKGLVS

-163 GSAAQI
+163 GSASTI

-184 VVVDGLPISNSGISG
+184 VIIDGLPVSNSGISG
-199 VGNALAS
+199 TGNPLAS

-241 KGSKYDSGAPHVSV
+241 KGSKYDTGAPNVSV

-263 NTKYV
+263 NAKYV
-268 DVMTGDQMRQTLEW
+268 DVMTGDEMRQALEW
-282 YYGTQDTDA
+282 YYGSTDTDA

-298 TDANGNYINTDWQPE
+298 GDGKQNTDWQRE
-313 IYQLAQSYEGNIALS
+313 IYQLAQSYEGNVALS
-328 GNVKLGA
+328 GNIKMGE
-335 KDNLPYRVS
+335 KNNLPYRVS

-364 AVNLNPTFFDNHL
+364 SLNLNPILLDNHL
-377 TVGLNGKGMIMDNR
+377 TINLNGKGMIMDNR
-391 FANTGAISQAVQFDP
+391 FANTGAVSQAVQFDP
-406 TKPVKMDGVYMRDA
+406 TKPVYDDSA
-420 EGNLQP
+420 EGIN
-426 YADMVMANSS
+426 
-436 LRSDIDGYYS
+436 GYYT
-446 WFGVDGKH
+446 WRGVDGKH
-454 NTMANQNPVALL
+454 NTMANQNPVAML
-466 NEKVDL
+466 EDKYDV
-472 SNAKRFVGNASFDY
+472 SKAKRFVGNAQIDY
-486 KVHGL
+486 KIHGL
-491 EDLRFNLNLGV
+491 EDLRLNLNLGL
-502 DVSKSKGTVDV
+502 DISKSNGTVDV

-519 SIHSTGDAGSGSH
+519 SRHATAEAGSGYH

-539 RDQTLEFYGAYAKTL
+539 RDQTLEFYAAYAKTW
-554 GDHSFDVMLGYS
+554 GKHSFDIMAGYS

-572 QSTNATNRVADVT
+572 QSFNSQYRIADVT
-585 KWDVYSDEPYV
+585 AWDVDSADEYV
-596 ALDPTAAN
+596 AMDPADDN
-604 YWSSEH
+604 YWISQP
-610 KLSKSEYFLV
+610 KTSKSEYFLV
-620 SFFGRANYSY
+620 SFFGRVNYSFD
-630 ANRYSVTAT
+630 NRYSITAT
-639 LRADGTS
+639 LRNDGTS

-660 LAWNIKNESFLED
+660 VAWNIKNEAFLKD
-673 VDALS
+673 NDKLS

-691 QDVGG
+691 QEVGS
-696 LYDALPTYYYN
+696 LYGALATYYN
-707 QLGSYYPFGGYTDE
+707 NTQGSWYPFGNE
-721 TGLVHPIKP
+721 FIHSIKP

-751 GFVDGRIT
+751 GFLDGRIT
-759 ASADFYYRET
+759 ASADFYYRAT

-774 YTPVPAGA
+774 YTPVAAGA
-782 NLTNYLNANIGDL
+782 NLTNYLDANIGDL

-804 NAIAIQNKD
+804 NAVAIQTKD
-813 WYWNIGANVAW
+813 WYWNIGINGAW
-824 NKNEITRLTNDDEAE
+824 NRNEITRLTSDDEAE

-862 GQPTYSFYVY
+862 GQPTNSFYVY
-872 QQIYDEN
+872 QQIYDEAGN
-879 GKPIEGLY
+879 PIEGLY
-887 VDRNE
+887 VDRNG
-892 DGVVNESDKYVYK
+892 DGVVNEKDKYVYK
-905 KAAPDVTVGFNTQLS
+905 KAAPDVTIGFNTQLS
-920 WKALTLAVAA
+920 WKALTLAVSA

-957 TNNRVVSAPM
+957 TNNRVVTAPT

-987 LKLDNITLSYRFNLG
+987 LKLDNITLSYRFDLG
-1002 QAANRDLTLDV
+1002 KACDRPLSLSV
-1013 FGTVSNVAT
+1013 FGTVQNVAT

-1029 DPEIAGG
+1029 DPEIYSG

-1045 RTYILGVKFNF
+1045 RTYILGLKFNF

>member
-27 KYEVKGVVVDTTG
+27 GRYEVKGVVVDATG

-52 TTNGVT
+52 TTNGIT

-63 QYVLRVNSSE
+63 QYVLNVNSSE
-73 SIVVISFIGYQTQS
+73 SVVVVSYIGYVTQT
-87 LVASSSVL
+87 LAASSEL
-95 SNVVLEEDSEM
+95 LQRVVLEEDSAM

-120 NDLTGSVSTVKADQ
+120 NDLTGSISTVKADQ

-163 GSAAQI
+163 GSASTI

-184 VVVDGLPISNSGISG
+184 VVVDGLPVSNSGISG

-241 KGSKYDSGAPHVSV
+241 KGSKYDTGAPHVAV

-263 NTKYV
+263 NARYV

-298 TDANGNYINTDWQPE
+298 TDANGNYVNTDWQRE
-313 IYQLAQSYEGNIALS
+313 IYQLAQSYEGNVSLT
-328 GNVKLGA
+328 GNVKMGQ
-335 KDNLPYRVS
+335 KSNLPYRVS

-364 AVNLNPTFFDNHL
+364 SVNLSPTVWDNHL
-377 TVGLNGKGMIMDNR
+377 TINVNGKGMIMDNR
-391 FANTGAISQAVQFDP
+391 FANTGAVSQAVQFDP
-406 TKPVKMDGVYMRDA
+406 TKPVYLANEDG
-420 EGNLQP
+420 GIN
-426 YADMVMANSS
+426 
-436 LRSDIDGYYS
+436 GYYS
-446 WFGVDGKH
+446 WRGIDEKH
-454 NTMANQNPVALL
+454 NTMANQNPVAML
-466 NEKVDL
+466 NDKVDL
-472 SNAKRFVGNASFDY
+472 STAKRFVGNAQVDY
-486 KVHGL
+486 KIHGL
-491 EDLRFNLNLGV
+491 EDLRLNLNLGL
-502 DVSKSKGTVDV
+502 DISKSNGTVDV

-519 SIHSTGDAGSGSH
+519 SIHATDQAGSGYHSN
-532 TDYSQLK
+532 YSQLK

-566 WQHFYT
+566 WQHYYT
-572 QSTNATNRVADVT
+572 QSFNESWRVADVS
-585 KWDVYSDEPYV
+585 KWNVYSNEPYV
-596 ALDPTAAN
+596 PMDSAAAN
-604 YWSSEH
+604 YYISEP
-610 KLSKSEYFLV
+610 KTSKSEYFLV

-630 ANRYSVTAT
+630 DNRYSITAT

-646 RFANNKWGLFPSVA
+646 RFANNKWGIFPSVA
-660 LAWNIKNESFLED
+660 LAWNAKNESFLED
-673 VDALS
+673 VDAVS
-678 ALKLRLSYGQTGQ
+678 ALKVRLSYGQTGQ

-736 LKWETTTTYNAGLDL
+736 LKWETTTTYNAGFDL
-751 GFVDGRIT
+751 GFLDGRIT
-759 ASADFYYRET
+759 ASADFYYRAT

-774 YTPVPAGA
+774 FTPVPAGA

-804 NAIAIQNKD
+804 NAVAIQTQN

-824 NKNEITRLTNDDEAE
+824 NKNEITRLTSDDEAE

-862 GQPTYSFYVY
+862 GQPTNSFYVY
-872 QQIYDEN
+872 QQIYDAN
-879 GKPIEGLY
+879 GRPIEGLY

-892 DGVVNESDKYVYK
+892 DGVVNEKDKYVYK
-905 KAAPDVTVGFNTQLS
+905 KAAPDVTIGFNTQLS
-920 WKALTLAVAA
+920 WKALTLAVSA

-938 YDNIS
+938 YDNVS

-957 TNNRVVSAPM
+957 TNNRVVTAPQ

-1002 QAANRDLTLDV
+1002 KACDRNLTLDV

-1022 ITGYKGI
+1022 FTGYKGV
-1029 DPEIAGG
+1029 DPEVYSG

-1045 RTYILGVKFNF
+1045 RTYILGLKFNF

>member
-1 MRKFLTMCLGLA
+1 MCLGLA

-27 KYEVKGVVVDTTG
+27 GRYEVKGVVVDATG

-52 TTNGVT
+52 TTNGIT

-63 QYVLRVNSSE
+63 QYVLNVNSSE
-73 SIVVISFIGYQTQS
+73 SVVVVSYIGYVTQT
-87 LVASSSVL
+87 LAASSEL
-95 SNVVLEEDSEM
+95 LQRVVLEEDSAM

-120 NDLTGSVSTVKADQ
+120 NDLTGSISTVKADQ

-163 GSAAQI
+163 GSASTI

-184 VVVDGLPISNSGISG
+184 VVVDGLPVSNSGISG

-241 KGSKYDSGAPHVSV
+241 KGSKYDTGAPHVAV

-263 NTKYV
+263 NARYV

-298 TDANGNYINTDWQPE
+298 TDANGNYVNTDWQRE
-313 IYQLAQSYEGNIALS
+313 IYQLAQSYEGNVSLT
-328 GNVKLGA
+328 GNVKMGQNS
-335 KDNLPYRVS
+335 NLPYRVS

-364 AVNLNPTFFDNHL
+364 SVNLSPTVWDNHL
-377 TVGLNGKGMIMDNR
+377 TINVNGKGMIMDNR
-391 FANTGAISQAVQFDP
+391 FANTGAVSQAVQFDP
-406 TKPVKMDGVYMRDA
+406 TKPVYLANEDG
-420 EGNLQP
+420 GIN
-426 YADMVMANSS
+426 
-436 LRSDIDGYYS
+436 GYYS
-446 WFGVDGKH
+446 WRGVDGKH
-454 NTMANQNPVALL
+454 NTMANQNPVAML
-466 NEKVDL
+466 NDKVDL
-472 SNAKRFVGNASFDY
+472 STAKRFVGNAQVDY
-486 KVHGL
+486 KIHGL
-491 EDLRFNLNLGV
+491 EDLRLNLNLGL
-502 DVSKSKGTVDV
+502 DISKSNGTVDV

-519 SIHSTGDAGSGSH
+519 SIHATDQAGSGYHSN
-532 TDYSQLK
+532 YSQLK

-566 WQHFYT
+566 WQHYYT
-572 QSTNATNRVADVT
+572 QSFNESWRVADVS
-585 KWDVYSDEPYV
+585 KWDVYSNEPYV
-596 ALDPTAAN
+596 PMDSAAAN
-604 YWSSEH
+604 YYISEP
-610 KLSKSEYFLV
+610 KTSKSEYFLV

-630 ANRYSVTAT
+630 DNRYSITAT

-646 RFANNKWGLFPSVA
+646 RFANNKWGIFPSVA
-660 LAWNIKNESFLED
+660 LAWNAKNESFLED
-673 VDALS
+673 VDAVS
-678 ALKLRLSYGQTGQ
+678 ALKVRLSYGQTGQ

-736 LKWETTTTYNAGLDL
+736 LKWETTTTYNAGFDL
-751 GFVDGRIT
+751 GFLDGRIT
-759 ASADFYYRET
+759 ASADFYYRAT

-774 YTPVPAGA
+774 FTPVPAGA

-804 NAIAIQNKD
+804 NAVAIQTQN

-824 NKNEITRLTNDDEAE
+824 NKNEITRLTSDDEAE

-862 GQPTYSFYVY
+862 GQPTNSFYVY
-872 QQIYDEN
+872 QQIYDAN
-879 GKPIEGLY
+879 GRPIEGLY

-892 DGVVNESDKYVYK
+892 DGVVNEKDKYVYK
-905 KAAPDVTVGFNTQLS
+905 KAAPDVTIGFNTQLS
-920 WKALTLAVAA
+920 WKALTLAVSA

-938 YDNIS
+938 YDNVS

-957 TNNRVVSAPM
+957 TNNRVVTAPQ

-1002 QAANRDLTLDV
+1002 KACDRNLTLDV

-1022 ITGYKGI
+1022 FTGYKGV
-1029 DPEIAGG
+1029 DPEVYSG

-1045 RTYILGVKFNF
+1045 RTYILGLKFNF

>member
-1 MRKFLTMCLGLA
+1 MCLGLA
-13 ILAMAIPAQVFAQS
+13 VLAMAIPAQVFAQS

-63 QYVLRVNSSE
+63 QYMLRVNSSE

-241 KGSKYDSGAPHVSV
+241 KGSKYDSGVPHVSV

-298 TDANGNYINTDWQPE
+298 VDANGNYVNTDWQRE

-364 AVNLNPTFFDNHL
+364 ALNLNPSFFKNHL

-406 TKPVKMDGVYMRDA
+406 TKPVYLA
-420 EGNLQP
+420 NEEGG
-426 YADMVMANSS
+426 
-436 LRSDIDGYYS
+436 IHGYYS
-446 WFGVDGKH
+446 WRGVDGKH

-466 NEKVDL
+466 NEKIDV
-472 SNAKRFVGNASFDY
+472 SNAKRFVGNAQFDY
-486 KVHGL
+486 KIHGF
-491 EDLRFNLNLGV
+491 EDLRLNLNLGV
-502 DVSKSKGTVDV
+502 DVSKSNGTVDV

-532 TDYSQLK
+532 TDYSQLR

-566 WQHFYT
+566 WQHSYT
-572 QSTNATNRVADVT
+572 QSYNATNRVADVT
-585 KWDVYSDEPYV
+585 KWDVYGNEPYV

-604 YWSSEH
+604 YWSSEP
-610 KLSKSEYFLV
+610 KTSKSEYFLV

-630 ANRYSVTAT
+630 AGRYSITAT

-646 RFANNKWGLFPSVA
+646 RFSNNKWGIFPSVA
-660 LAWNIKNESFLED
+660 LAWNAKNESFLED

-678 ALKLRLSYGQTGQ
+678 ALKVRLSYGQTGQ

-696 LYDALPTYYYN
+696 LYDTLPTYYIN
-707 QLGSYYPFGGYTDE
+707 QLGSYYPFGGYGE
-721 TGLVHPIKP
+721 GNIVYPIKP

-736 LKWETTTTYNAGLDL
+736 LKWETTTTYNAGIDL
-751 GFVDGRIT
+751 GFLDGRIT

-774 YTPVPAGA
+774 WTPVPAGA

-795 KNIGVEVEL
+795 QNIGVEVEL
-804 NAIAIQNKD
+804 NAIAIQTKD

-824 NKNEITRLTNDDEAE
+824 NKNKITRLTNDDEAE

-856 CQVHQT
+856 CQVQQT
-862 GQPTYSFYVY
+862 GQPTNSFYVY
-872 QQIYDEN
+872 QQIYDAN
-879 GKPIEGLY
+879 GNPIEGLY
-887 VDRNE
+887 VDRNG

-905 KAAPDVTVGFNTQLS
+905 KAAPDVTIGFNTQLS
-920 WKALTLAVAA
+920 WRALTLAVSA

-957 TNNRVVSAPM
+957 TNNRVITAPQ
-967 TNFRSS
+967 TNFRTS

-987 LKLDNITLSYRFNLG
+987 LKIDNITLSYRFNLG
-1002 QAANRDLTLDV
+1002 KACDRGLSLDL

-1029 DPEIAGG
+1029 DPEIFSG

>member
-27 KYEVKGVVVDTTG
+27 GRYEVKGVVVDATG

-52 TTNGVT
+52 TTNGIT

-63 QYVLRVNSSE
+63 QYVLNVNSSE
-73 SIVVISFIGYQTQS
+73 SVVVVSYIGYVTQT
-87 LVASSSVL
+87 LAASSEL
-95 SNVVLEEDSEM
+95 LQRVVLEEDSAM

-120 NDLTGSVSTVKADQ
+120 NDLTGSISTVKADQ

-163 GSAAQI
+163 GSASTI

-184 VVVDGLPISNSGISG
+184 VVVDGLPVSNSGISG

-241 KGSKYDSGAPHVSV
+241 KGSKYDTGAPHVAV

-263 NTKYV
+263 NARFV

-298 TDANGNYINTDWQPE
+298 TDANGNYVNTDWQRE
-313 IYQLAQSYEGNIALS
+313 IYQLAQSYEGNVSLT
-328 GNVKLGA
+328 GNVKMGQ
-335 KDNLPYRVS
+335 KSNLPYRVS

-364 AVNLNPTFFDNHL
+364 SVNLSPTVWDNHL
-377 TVGLNGKGMIMDNR
+377 TINVNGKGMIMDNR
-391 FANTGAISQAVQFDP
+391 FANTGAVSQAVQFDP
-406 TKPVKMDGVYMRDA
+406 TKPVYLANEDG
-420 EGNLQP
+420 GIN
-426 YADMVMANSS
+426 
-436 LRSDIDGYYS
+436 GYYS
-446 WFGVDGKH
+446 WRGVDDKH
-454 NTMANQNPVALL
+454 NTMANQNPVAML
-466 NEKVDL
+466 NDKVDL
-472 SNAKRFVGNASFDY
+472 STAKRFVGNAQVDY
-486 KVHGL
+486 KIHGL
-491 EDLRFNLNLGV
+491 EDLRLNLNLGL
-502 DVSKSKGTVDV
+502 DISKSNGTVDV

-519 SIHSTGDAGSGSH
+519 SIHATDQAGSGYHSN
-532 TDYSQLK
+532 YSQLK

-566 WQHFYT
+566 WQHYYT
-572 QSTNATNRVADVT
+572 QSFNESWRVADVS
-585 KWDVYSDEPYV
+585 KWDVYSNEPYV
-596 ALDPTAAN
+596 PMDSAAAN
-604 YWSSEH
+604 YYTSEP
-610 KLSKSEYFLV
+610 KTSKSEYFLV

-630 ANRYSVTAT
+630 DNRYSITAT

-646 RFANNKWGLFPSVA
+646 RFANNKWGIFPSVA
-660 LAWNIKNESFLED
+660 LAWNAKNESFLED
-673 VDALS
+673 VDAVS
-678 ALKLRLSYGQTGQ
+678 ALKVRLSYGQTGQ
-691 QDVGG
+691 QDVGR

-736 LKWETTTTYNAGLDL
+736 LKWETTTTYNAGFDL
-751 GFVDGRIT
+751 GFLDGRIT
-759 ASADFYYRET
+759 ASADFYYRAT

-774 YTPVPAGA
+774 FTPVPAGA

-804 NAIAIQNKD
+804 NAVAIQTQN

-824 NKNEITRLTNDDEAE
+824 NKNEITRLTSDDEAE

-862 GQPTYSFYVY
+862 GQPTNSFYVY
-872 QQIYDEN
+872 QQIYDAN
-879 GKPIEGLY
+879 GRPIEGLY

-892 DGVVNESDKYVYK
+892 DGVVNEKDKYVYK
-905 KAAPDVTVGFNTQLS
+905 KAAPDVTIGFNTQLS
-920 WKALTLAVAA
+920 WKALTLAVSA

-938 YDNIS
+938 YDNVS

-957 TNNRVVSAPM
+957 TNNRVVTAPQ

-1002 QAANRDLTLDV
+1002 KACDRNLTLDV

-1022 ITGYKGI
+1022 FTGYKGV
-1029 DPEIAGG
+1029 DPEVYSG

>member
-13 ILAMAIPAQVFAQS
+13 ILAMAVPAQVFAQS

-40 TPVIGASVVEQG
+40 TPVIGAAVIEQG

-63 QYVLRVNSSE
+63 QFVLQVNSEE
-73 SIVVISFIGYQTQS
+73 SIVVISYIGYKTQE
-87 LVASSSVL
+87 LVATSSVL
-95 SNVVLEEDSEM
+95 QNVVMEEDSEM

-120 NDLTGSVSTVKADQ
+120 NDLTGSISTVKADQ

-151 AGVVITSGDGAP
+151 AGVVITTGDGAP
-163 GSAAQI
+163 GSAATI

-184 VVVDGLPISNSGISG
+184 IVIDGLPVSNSGISG
-199 VGNALAS
+199 TANPLAS

-221 SATAIYG
+221 SATTIYG

-241 KGSKYDSGAPHVSV
+241 KGSKYDSGAPHVAV

-263 NTKYV
+263 NAKYV

-298 TDANGNYINTDWQPE
+298 KDANGNYINTNWQKE
-313 IYQLAQSYEGNIALS
+313 IYQLAQSYEGNISLT
-328 GNVKLGA
+328 GNIKMGE
-335 KDNLPYRVS
+335 KNNLPYRVS

-359 SRHTL
+359 SRHTIS
-364 AVNLNPTFFDNHL
+364 VNLNPVLLDNHL
-377 TVGLNGKGMIMDNR
+377 TINLNGKGMIMDTR
-391 FANTGAISQAVQFDP
+391 FANTGAVSQAVQFDP
-406 TKPVKMDGVYMRDA
+406 TKPVYLSDE
-420 EGNLQP
+420 EGGIN
-426 YADMVMANSS
+426 
-436 LRSDIDGYYS
+436 GYYT
-446 WFGVDGKH
+446 WRGVDGNH
-454 NTMANQNPVALL
+454 NTMANQNPVAMLQD
-466 NEKVDL
+466 KYDV
-472 SNAKRFVGNASFDY
+472 SNAKRFVGNAQIDY
-486 KVHGL
+486 KIHGL
-491 EDLRFNLNLGV
+491 EDLRLNLNLGM
-502 DVSKSKGTVDV
+502 DYTNSNGTVDV

-519 SIHSTGDAGSGSH
+519 SLHATAEAGSGYH
-532 TDYSQLK
+532 TNYSQK
-539 RDQTLEFYGAYAKTL
+539 RMDKTLEFYAAYAHTW
-554 GDHSFDVMLGYS
+554 GDHSFDIMAGYS
-566 WQHFYT
+566 WQHYYNESFNEQY
-572 QSTNATNRVADVT
+572 RI
-585 KWDVYSDEPYV
+585 WDVMNNTAISPDASNYYLSEPK
-596 ALDPTAAN
+596 T
-604 YWSSEH
+604 SM
-610 KLSKSEYFLV
+610 SEYFLV
-620 SFFGRANYSY
+620 SFFGRVNYSY
-630 ANRYSVTAT
+630 ANRYSITAT
-639 LRADGTS
+639 LRNDGTS

-660 LAWNIKNESFLED
+660 LAWNIKNESFLEEND
-673 VDALS
+673 NIS

-696 LYDALPTYYYN
+696 VYDALPTYYN
-707 QLGSYYPFGGYTDE
+707 NTLGSYYPFGGYGE
-721 TGLVHPIKP
+721 GNIIYPIKP
-730 VGYNAD
+730 NGYNAD
-736 LKWETTTTYNAGLDL
+736 LKWETTTTYNAGIDL
-751 GFVDGRIT
+751 GFVDNRIT
-759 ASADFYYRET
+759 FSADFYYRAT

-774 YTPVPAGA
+774 FTPVPAGA

-795 KNIGVEVEL
+795 ENIGVEAEI
-804 NAIAIQNKD
+804 NAVAIQTKD
-813 WYWNIGANVAW
+813 WYWNIGLNAAW
-824 NKNEITRLTNDDEAE
+824 NKNKITRLTSDDEAE

-862 GQPTYSFYVY
+862 GQPTNSFYVY
-872 QQIYDEN
+872 QQIYNED
-879 GKPIEGLY
+879 GLPIEGLY

-892 DGVVNESDKYVYK
+892 DGVVNEKDKYVYK
-905 KAAPDVTVGFNTQLS
+905 KAAPDVTIGFNTQLS
-920 WKALTLAVAA
+920 WKALTLAVSA

-957 TNNRVVSAPM
+957 TNNRVVTAPV
-967 TNFRSS
+967 TNFRNS

-1002 QAANRDLTLDV
+1002 NACDRDLTLDV
-1013 FGTVSNVAT
+1013 FGTVQNVAT
-1022 ITGYKGI
+1022 LTGYKGI
-1029 DPEIAGG
+1029 DPEIYSG

>member
-13 ILAMAIPAQVFAQS
+13 ILAMAIPTQVFAQS

-73 SIVVISFIGYQTQS
+73 SIIVISFIGYTTQS

-95 SNVVLEEDSEM
+95 SNVILEEDSEM

-163 GSAAQI
+163 GSGAQI

-199 VGNALAS
+199 MGNALAS

-241 KGSKYDSGAPHVSV
+241 KGSKYDSSVPRVSV

-263 NTKYV
+263 NAKYV
-268 DVMTGDQMRQTLEW
+268 DVMTGDEMRQALEW
-282 YYGTQDTDA
+282 YYGTTDTDA

-298 TDANGNYINTDWQPE
+298 VDANGNPVNTDWQRE
-313 IYQLAQSYEGNIALS
+313 IYQLAQSYEGNISLA

-359 SRHTL
+359 SRNTL
-364 AVNLNPTFFDNHL
+364 SVNLNPTFFDNHL
-377 TVGLNGKGMIMDNR
+377 TVGVNGKGMIMNNR
-391 FANTGAISQAVQFDP
+391 FANTGAVSQAVQFDP
-406 TKPVKMDGVYMRDA
+406 TKPVYLANEDG
-420 EGNLQP
+420 GIN
-426 YADMVMANSS
+426 
-436 LRSDIDGYYS
+436 GYYS
-446 WFGVDGKH
+446 WRGVDGKH

-466 NEKVDL
+466 EDKMDL
-472 SNAKRFVGNASFDY
+472 STAKRLVGNVSVDY

-491 EDLRFNLNLGV
+491 EDLRFNLNLGM
-502 DVSKSKGTVDV
+502 DVSKSNGTVDV

-539 RDQTLEFYGAYAKTL
+539 RDQTLEFYGAYAKTI
-554 GDHSFDVMLGYS
+554 GQHSFDVMLGYS

-572 QSTNATNRVADVT
+572 ESYNATHRVADVT
-585 KWDVYSDEPYV
+585 KWDVYSNEPYV
-596 ALDPTAAN
+596 ALDPSAPG
-604 YWSSEH
+604 YWSSEP
-610 KLSKSEYFLV
+610 KTSKSEYFLV

-630 ANRYSVTAT
+630 ANRISITAT

-646 RFANNKWGLFPSVA
+646 RFANNKWGIFPSVA
-660 LAWNIKNESFLED
+660 LAWNMKSESFLED

-678 ALKLRLSYGQTGQ
+678 AMKVRLSYGQTGQ

-696 LYDALPTYYYN
+696 LYDALPTYYN
-707 QLGSYYPFGGYTDE
+707 NTLGSYYPFGGYTE
-721 TGLVHPIKP
+721 GNIIHPIKP

-736 LKWETTTTYNAGLDL
+736 LKWETTTTYNAGVDL
-751 GFVDGRIT
+751 GFLEGRVT
-759 ASADFYYRET
+759 ASADFYFRKT

-774 YTPVPAGA
+774 WTPVPAGA

-795 KNIGVEVEL
+795 KNIGVEFEM
-804 NAIAIQNKD
+804 NAVAVQSKD
-813 WYWNIGANVAW
+813 WYWNIGANIAW

-862 GQPTYSFYVY
+862 GQPTHSFYVY
-872 QQIYDEN
+872 QQIYDAN
-879 GKPIEGLY
+879 GNPIEGLY

-892 DGVVNESDKYVYK
+892 DGVVNEQDKYVYK

-920 WKALTLAVAA
+920 WKSLTLAVAA

-957 TNNRVVSAPM
+957 TNNRVVTAPT
-967 TNFRSS
+967 TNFSTS

-987 LKLDNITLSYRFNLG
+987 LKIDNVTLSYRFNAG
-1002 QAANRDLTLDV
+1002 KAMGRDFTFDV
-1013 FGTVSNVAT
+1013 YGTVSNVAT
-1022 ITGYKGI
+1022 FTGYKGI

>member
-1 MRKFLTMCLGLA
+1 MCLGLA

-27 KYEVKGVVVDTTG
+27 GRYEVKGVVVDATG

-52 TTNGVT
+52 TTNGIT

-63 QYVLRVNSSE
+63 QYVLNVNSSE
-73 SIVVISFIGYQTQS
+73 SVVVVSYIGYVTQT
-87 LVASSSVL
+87 LAASSEL
-95 SNVVLEEDSEM
+95 LQRVVLEEDSAM

-120 NDLTGSVSTVKADQ
+120 NDLTGSISTVKADQ

-163 GSAAQI
+163 GSASTI

-184 VVVDGLPISNSGISG
+184 VVVDGLPVSNSGISG

-241 KGSKYDSGAPHVSV
+241 KGSKYDTGAPHVAV

-263 NTKYV
+263 NARFV

-282 YYGTQDTDA
+282 YYGSQDTDA

-298 TDANGNYINTDWQPE
+298 TDANGNYVNTDWQRE
-313 IYQLAQSYEGNIALS
+313 IYQLAQSYEGNVSLT
-328 GNVKLGA
+328 GNVKMGQ
-335 KDNLPYRVS
+335 KSNLPYRVS

-364 AVNLNPTFFDNHL
+364 SVNLSPTVWDNHL
-377 TVGLNGKGMIMDNR
+377 TINVNGKGMIMDNR
-391 FANTGAISQAVQFDP
+391 FANTGAVSQAVQFDP
-406 TKPVKMDGVYMRDA
+406 TKPVYLANEDG
-420 EGNLQP
+420 GIN
-426 YADMVMANSS
+426 
-436 LRSDIDGYYS
+436 GYYS
-446 WFGVDGKH
+446 WRGVDGKH
-454 NTMANQNPVALL
+454 NTMANQNPVAML
-466 NEKVDL
+466 NDKVDL
-472 SNAKRFVGNASFDY
+472 STAKRFVGNAQVDY
-486 KVHGL
+486 KIHGL
-491 EDLRFNLNLGV
+491 EDLRLNLNLGL
-502 DVSKSKGTVDV
+502 DISKSNGTVDV

-519 SIHSTGDAGSGSH
+519 SIHATAEAGSGYHSN
-532 TDYSQLK
+532 YSQLK

-566 WQHFYT
+566 WQHYYT
-572 QSTNATNRVADVT
+572 QSFNESWRVADVS
-585 KWDVYSDEPYV
+585 KWDVYSNEPYV
-596 ALDPTAAN
+596 PMDSAAAN
-604 YWSSEH
+604 YYTSEP
-610 KLSKSEYFLV
+610 KTSKSEYFLV

-630 ANRYSVTAT
+630 DNRYSITAT

-646 RFANNKWGLFPSVA
+646 RFANNKWGIFPSVA
-660 LAWNIKNESFLED
+660 LAWNAKNESFLED
-673 VDALS
+673 VDAVS
-678 ALKLRLSYGQTGQ
+678 ALKVRLSYGQTGQ

-696 LYDALPTYYYN
+696 LHDALPTYYYN

-736 LKWETTTTYNAGLDL
+736 LKWETTTTYNAGFDL
-751 GFVDGRIT
+751 GFLDGRIT
-759 ASADFYYRET
+759 ASADFYYRAT

-774 YTPVPAGA
+774 FTPVPAGA

-804 NAIAIQNKD
+804 NAVAIQTQN

-824 NKNEITRLTNDDEAE
+824 NKNEITRLTSDDEAE

-862 GQPTYSFYVY
+862 GQPTNSFYVY
-872 QQIYDEN
+872 QQIYDAN
-879 GKPIEGLY
+879 GRPIEGLY

-892 DGVVNESDKYVYK
+892 DGVVNEKDKYVYK
-905 KAAPDVTVGFNTQLS
+905 KAAPDVTIGFNTQLS
-920 WKALTLAVAA
+920 WKALTLAVSA

-938 YDNIS
+938 YDNVS

-957 TNNRVVSAPM
+957 TNNRVVTAPQ

-1002 QAANRDLTLDV
+1002 KACDRNLTLDV

-1022 ITGYKGI
+1022 FTGYKGV
-1029 DPEIAGG
+1029 DPEVYSG